1 MANDVTTRILQIQ
14 VDYGDAVKKIA
25 EYQALIDEVRKLQ
38 KGLKADLKE
47 GRISQEEYQ
56 RSVQAG
62 NLAMSQMKEAMN
74 TVSKA
79 VRNQLKSQAEQEG
92 SLVQLRAEISNLNA
106 EYDRLSRAERES
118 SKGDELKD
126 KINRLTTELK
136 SAEEGTQRFY
146 RNVGNYK
153 SALLGVGVSTSSL
166 CDALAKEA
174 KSAEEAEKANEIL
187 KKAIAAI
194 DPSSVGASES
204 IALLSKKIEENDKII
219 QEHADNLADAQK
231 KQQEQSEGLL
241 DTMSDLT
248 GVNLNFGNSLN
259 NLSKNSAGSVI
270 EGITIKAKALW
281 ATLTGLLSNPLVL
294 TFLGIA
300 GVGMAVKWW
309 YDYNKGLEEA
319 SRLTQQ
325 LTGLSGDEMK
335 AFRNE
340 VQGVADTFGADFQ
353 DVLESANT
361 LSRQFGISVQ
371 EALQYVKDGFVSGAN
386 ATGQFTDI
394 VKEYPAYFKEAGLS
408 ASQFISIT
416 AQSSKMGIV
425 SDKAVDT
432 IKEANIRL
440 REMSTAT
447 AEALDGIGISSAEMQ
462 KKLQDGSMTT
472 FEAMQ
477 QVSTKLNEMADNSP
491 ATAAAISDI
500 FGGPGEDAGLQYLRT
515 LKDIETNLDVTKEKA
530 GDMAKVQEEQ
540 MNSQI
545 ELDNTLAALFD
556 ATGGS
561 FEEMTATAK
570 TWVNNGI
577 VAMIKGCVELVNW
590 FIDLYNKSIV
600 VRAGVASIA
609 IQFKTAWS
617 IIKNV
622 CKLLVDEIMALGKI
636 IKGVLTLSWD
646 DVKAGWEQFRKASSK
661 AVQNIVNDTVDAYK
675 EAWSEVKDGE
685 LEHVKLDLATVT
697 DGDSSASGQSTGD
710 NTRRTGNTGSKKDK
724 NKKTGKD
731 PAAEAAKAEAQLLRK
746 AEDELMKITME
757 SIETRRKMVELS
769 YKRQIEDYQK
779 KLTEEKNLTE
789 NSRTAILSIIDSLQK
804 QQIVALEKF
813 DAEEIKK
820 EVEHKEKLNQLKLE
834 AVKKGTDQ
842 EFELRRQSLANQQ
855 TIAEQEALLAYD
867 NEIEKQEALKAI
879 REKYANE
886 NTALDEEQAQVKL
899 TRQKTVL
906 ENEIA
911 ELEYAQS
918 ERELRQME
926 GYQMDEQ
933 HYQEWRQK
941 GLEEMDSH
949 QSEILLKQEEAAAA
963 ELTALQERG
972 QLSTQTTEEYEAEVV
987 AAKQRSA
994 DAQKAT
1000 NDAIVKNEQTKA
1012 QALKTITGGLTQ
1024 LLDTLGE
1031 SNETFAKM
1039 SKVITL
1045 AQISIDTGKALSAGI
1060 ASASSMPFPANLAA
1074 IATTV
1079 ATILANIAT
1088 AISTVKSAKFATGGK
1103 VTGPGTGTSDSIPAM
1118 LSNGEYVMTAEAT
1131 RRFEPLLDYM
1141 NRSKGEYP
1149 VANTMNAVKL
1159 GASDIISLKSRSERE
1174 YFVQE
1179 VLKHI
1184 AIIEMHRTHSE
1195 TTRLDNIYE
1204 KANHLLDIYSARK
1217 ESLSLDLFS
1226 SIVESNVQKLTSSIS
1241 KVKETDEIKK
1251 ILLSEINDLKI
1262 EKSSEINSEKPN
1274 SIITALTKYVNTENN
1289 FKENFEEFVNLVST
1303 LKAFSITE
1311 RSLNT
1316 HHYDSLTPI
1325 ETIGMNND
1333 QASEGIGP
1341 KSEASTPVSP
1351 VFLSSGGLVIGKC
1364 SPTSDSIPAMLSN
1377 GEFVVNS
1384 RATRIFEPLL
1394 ITMNNI
1400 GRGVPMQV
1408 LNSSQSI
1415 TNAELL
1421 TDSFESAAK
1430 EIKPVVSVV
1439 EINEAQDRVEIIE
1452 NLDTY

>member
-1 MANDVTTRILQIQ
+1 MADDVTTKILQIQ

-25 EYQALIDEVRKLQ
+25 EYQAQIDQVRKQQ
-38 KGLKADLKE
+38 KGLKEDLKE

-56 RSVQAG
+56 RSIQAG
-62 NLAMSQMKEAMN
+62 NLAMSQMKDAMN

-79 VRNQLKSQAEQEG
+79 VKNQLKSQAEQEG

-118 SKGDELKD
+118 AKGDELKD

-153 SALLGVGVSTSSL
+153 SALLGAGVSTTSL
-166 CDALAKEA
+166 CDALSKEA
-174 KSAEEAEKANEIL
+174 KSAEEAEKANEVL
-187 KKAIAAI
+187 KKAVAAI

-204 IALLSKKIEENDKII
+204 IALLTKKIEENDKII
-219 QEHADNLADAQK
+219 QEHADNVAAAQK

-259 NLSKNSAGSVI
+259 NLSKNSAGSVM
-270 EGITIKAKALW
+270 EGLTVKAKALW
-281 ATLTGLLSNPLVL
+281 ATLTGLLANPVVL

-319 SRLTQQ
+319 SRLTSQ

-340 VQGVADTFGADFQ
+340 VQGVADTFGVDFQ
-353 DVLESANT
+353 EVLESANT
-361 LSRQFGISVQ
+361 LSQQFGISVQ
-371 EALQYVKDGFVSGAN
+371 EALGYVKDGFVSGAN

-447 AEALDGIGISSAEMQ
+447 SEALDGIGISSAEMQ
-462 KKLQDGSMTT
+462 KKLQDRSMTT

-477 QVSTKLNEMADNSP
+477 QVSAKLNEMADNSP

-515 LKDIETNLDVTKEKA
+515 LKDIETDLDVTKEKA
-530 GDMAKVQEEQ
+530 GDLARVQEEQ

-545 ELDNTLAALFD
+545 ELDNTLASLFD

-590 FIDLYNKSIV
+590 FIDLYNNSMV

-622 CKLLVDEIMALGKI
+622 CIMLVDEIMGLGKI

-646 DVKAGWEQFRKASSK
+646 DVKAGWNQFRQASVK
-661 AVQNIVNDTVDAYK
+661 AVKNVVNDTVDAYQ
-675 EAWSEVKDGE
+675 EAWSEIKDGQI
-685 LEHVKLDLATVT
+685 EHVKLDVN
-697 DGDSSASGQSTGD
+697 SVV
-710 NTRRTGNTGSKKDK
+710 NTGADGAGAGGSGGGRGKGK
-724 NKKTGKD
+724 NPGKTKTKGGKGGGKGKD
-731 PAAEAAKAEAQLLRK
+731 TAAEAAKEEAQLLRK
-746 AEDELMKITME
+746 AEDELLKITME
-757 SIETRRKMVELS
+757 SVETRRKKVELS

-779 KLTEEKNLTE
+779 MLVEKKNLTE
-789 NSRTAILSIIDSLQK
+789 ASRTAILSIIDSLQK
-804 QQIVALEKF
+804 QQVQALEKF

-820 EVEHKEKLNQLKLE
+820 EIEHKEKLNQLKLE
-834 AVKKGTDQ
+834 AVKEGTDQ

-855 TIAEQEALLAYD
+855 AIAEQEAILAYE
-867 NEIEKQEALKAI
+867 NETEKQEALKAI
-879 REKYANE
+879 RERYANE
-886 NTALDEEQAQVKL
+886 RTVLDEEQAQLKL
-899 TRQKTVL
+899 DRQKQEL

-933 HYQEWRQK
+933 HYQEWRQR
-941 GLEEMDSH
+941 GLEEMDEH
-949 QSEILLKQEEAAAA
+949 QAELLTKQEEAAAA
-963 ELTALQERG
+963 ELEALIARG
-972 QLSTQTTEEYEAEVV
+972 QLATQTTEEYEAEVI
-987 AAKQRSA
+987 AAKQKSA
-994 DAQKAT
+994 DAQKNT
-1000 NDAIVKNEQTKA
+1000 NDAIIKNEQAKA
-1012 QALKTITGGLTQ
+1012 QAMKAITGGLTQ

-1031 SNETFAKM
+1031 SNSAFAKM
-1039 SKVITL
+1039 SKIITL
-1045 AQISIDTGKALSAGI
+1045 AQIAIDTGKALSAGI

-1079 ATILANIAT
+1079 ATILANVAT
-1088 AISTVKSAKFATGGK
+1088 AISTVKSAKFAEGGK

-1118 LSNGEYVMTAEAT
+1118 LSNGEFVMTAAAT
-1131 RRFEPLLDYM
+1131 RMFEPLLM
-1141 NRSKGEYP
+1141 
-1149 VANTMNAVKL
+1149 
-1159 GASDIISLKSRSERE
+1159 
-1174 YFVQE
+1174 
-1179 VLKHI
+1179 
-1184 AIIEMHRTHSE
+1184 
-1195 TTRLDNIYE
+1195 
-1204 KANHLLDIYSARK
+1204 
-1217 ESLSLDLFS
+1217 
-1226 SIVESNVQKLTSSIS
+1226 
-1241 KVKETDEIKK
+1241 
-1251 ILLSEINDLKI
+1251 
-1262 EKSSEINSEKPN
+1262 
-1274 SIITALTKYVNTENN
+1274 
-1289 FKENFEEFVNLVST
+1289 
-1303 LKAFSITE
+1303 
-1311 RSLNT
+1311 
-1316 HHYDSLTPI
+1316 
-1325 ETIGMNND
+1325 
-1333 QASEGIGP
+1333 
-1341 KSEASTPVSP
+1341 
-1351 VFLSSGGLVIGKC
+1351 
-1364 SPTSDSIPAMLSN
+1364 
-1377 GEFVVNS
+1377 
-1384 RATRIFEPLL
+1384 
-1394 ITMNNI
+1394 TMNNI

-1408 LNSSQSI
+1408 LNSSQTI
-1415 TNAELL
+1415 NQAEML
-1421 TDSFESAAK
+1421 TDSFESAAR

-1439 EINEAQDRVEIIE
+1439 EITEAQDRVEMIE

>member
-1 MANDVTTRILQIQ
+1 MADDVTTKILQIQ
-14 VDYGDAVKKIA
+14 VDYGDAVKQIA
-25 EYQALIDEVRKLQ
+25 EWQAKIDAVRKQQ
-38 KGLKADLKE
+38 KSLKEDLKE

-56 RSVQAG
+56 RSIQAG
-62 NLAMSQMKEAMN
+62 NLAMSQMKDAMN

-79 VRNQLKSQAEQEG
+79 VKNQLKSQAEQEG

-118 SKGDELKD
+118 AKGDELKD

-153 SALLGVGVSTSSL
+153 SALLGAGVSTSSL
-166 CDALAKEA
+166 CDALAKEC
-174 KSAEEAEKANEIL
+174 KTAEEAEKANEVL
-187 KKAIAAI
+187 KKAVAAI

-204 IALLSKKIEENDKII
+204 IALLTKKIEENEKVIK
-219 QEHADNLADAQK
+219 EHADSVAESQSR
-231 KQQEQSEGLL
+231 SEGLV
-241 DTMSDLT
+241 DTLSDLT

-259 NLSKNSAGSVI
+259 SLSKNSAGSVM
-270 EGITIKAKALW
+270 EGLTVKAKALW
-281 ATLTGLLSNPLVL
+281 ATLTGLLANPVVL

-319 SRLTQQ
+319 SRLTSQ

-340 VQGVADTFGADFQ
+340 VQGVADTFGVDFQ
-353 DVLESANT
+353 EVLESANT
-361 LSRQFGISVQ
+361 LSQQFGISVQ
-371 EALQYVKDGFVSGAN
+371 EALGYVKDGFVSGAN

-447 AEALDGIGISSAEMQ
+447 SEALDGIGISSAEMQ

-477 QVSTKLNEMADNSP
+477 QVSAKLNEMADNSP

-515 LKDIETNLDVTKEKA
+515 LKDIETDLDVTKEKA
-530 GDMAKVQEEQ
+530 GDLARVQEEQ

-545 ELDNTLAALFD
+545 ELDNTLASLFD

-590 FIDLYNKSIV
+590 FIDLYNNSMV

-622 CKLLVDEIMALGKI
+622 CIMLVDEIMGLGKI

-646 DVKAGWEQFRKASSK
+646 DVKAGWNQFRQASVK
-661 AVQNIVNDTVDAYK
+661 AVKNVVNDTVDAYQ
-675 EAWSEVKDGE
+675 EAWSEIKDGQI
-685 LEHVKLDLATVT
+685 EHVKLNVN
-697 DGDSSASGQSTGD
+697 SVV
-710 NTRRTGNTGSKKDK
+710 NTGADGAGAGGSGGGGGKGK
-724 NKKTGKD
+724 NPGKTKTKGGKGGGKGKD
-731 PAAEAAKAEAQLLRK
+731 TAAEAAKEEAQLLRK
-746 AEDELMKITME
+746 AEDELLKITME
-757 SIETRRKMVELS
+757 SVETRRKKVELS

-779 KLTEEKNLTE
+779 MLVEKKNLTE
-789 NSRTAILSIIDSLQK
+789 ASRTAILSIIDSLQK
-804 QQIVALEKF
+804 QQTQALAKF

-820 EVEHKEKLNQLKLE
+820 EIEHKEKLNQLKLE
-834 AVKKGTDQ
+834 AIKEGTDQ

-855 TIAEQEALLAYD
+855 AIAEQEAILAYE
-867 NEIEKQEALKAI
+867 NETDKQEALKAI

-886 NTALDEEQAQVKL
+886 RTALDEEQAQLKL
-899 TRQKTVL
+899 DRQKQEL

-933 HYQEWRQK
+933 HYQEWRQR
-941 GLEEMDSH
+941 GLEEMDEH
-949 QSEILLKQEEAAAA
+949 QAELLTKQEEAAAA
-963 ELTALQERG
+963 ELEALIARG
-972 QLSTQTTEEYEAEVV
+972 QLATQTTEEYEAEVI
-987 AAKQRSA
+987 AAKQKSA
-994 DAQKAT
+994 EAQKKT
-1000 NDAIVKNEQTKA
+1000 NDVIIKNEQAKA
-1012 QALKTITGGLTQ
+1012 QAMKAVTSSLTG

-1031 SNETFAKM
+1031 SNSAFAKM
-1039 SKVITL
+1039 SKIITL
-1045 AQISIDTGKALSAGI
+1045 AQIAIDTGKALSAGI
-1060 ASASSMPFPANLAA
+1060 ASASSMPFPANIAA

-1079 ATILANIAT
+1079 ATVLANIAT

-1118 LSNGEYVMTAEAT
+1118 LSNGEFVMTAAAT
-1131 RRFEPLLDYM
+1131 KMFEPLLM
-1141 NRSKGEYP
+1141 
-1149 VANTMNAVKL
+1149 
-1159 GASDIISLKSRSERE
+1159 
-1174 YFVQE
+1174 
-1179 VLKHI
+1179 
-1184 AIIEMHRTHSE
+1184 
-1195 TTRLDNIYE
+1195 
-1204 KANHLLDIYSARK
+1204 
-1217 ESLSLDLFS
+1217 
-1226 SIVESNVQKLTSSIS
+1226 
-1241 KVKETDEIKK
+1241 
-1251 ILLSEINDLKI
+1251 
-1262 EKSSEINSEKPN
+1262 
-1274 SIITALTKYVNTENN
+1274 
-1289 FKENFEEFVNLVST
+1289 
-1303 LKAFSITE
+1303 
-1311 RSLNT
+1311 
-1316 HHYDSLTPI
+1316 
-1325 ETIGMNND
+1325 
-1333 QASEGIGP
+1333 
-1341 KSEASTPVSP
+1341 
-1351 VFLSSGGLVIGKC
+1351 
-1364 SPTSDSIPAMLSN
+1364 
-1377 GEFVVNS
+1377 
-1384 RATRIFEPLL
+1384 
-1394 ITMNNI
+1394 TMNNI

-1415 TNAELL
+1415 NQAEML
-1421 TDSFESAAK
+1421 TDSFESAAR

-1439 EINEAQDRVEIIE
+1439 EITEAQDRVEMIE

>member
-1 MANDVTTRILQIQ
+1 MADDVTTKILQIQ
-14 VDYGDAVKKIA
+14 VDYGDAVKQIA
-25 EYQALIDEVRKLQ
+25 EWQAKIDAVRKQQ
-38 KGLKADLKE
+38 KGLKEDLKE
-47 GRISQEEYQ
+47 GRISQEEY
-56 RSVQAG
+56 RLSIQAG
-62 NLAMSQMKEAMN
+62 NLAMSQMKDAMN

-79 VRNQLKSQAEQEG
+79 VKNQLKSQAEQEG

-118 SKGDELKD
+118 AKGDELKD

-136 SAEEGTQRFY
+136 GAEEGTQRFY

-153 SALLGVGVSTSSL
+153 SALLGAGVSTSSL
-166 CDALAKEA
+166 CDALAKEC
-174 KSAEEAEKANEIL
+174 KTAEEAEKANEVL
-187 KKAIAAI
+187 KKAVAAI

-204 IALLSKKIEENDKII
+204 IALLTKKIEENEKVIKD
-219 QEHADNLADAQK
+219 HADSVA
-231 KQQEQSEGLL
+231 ESHSRSEGLV
-241 DTMSDLT
+241 DTLSDLT
-248 GVNLNFGNSLN
+248 GVNLNLGNSLN
-259 NLSKNSAGSVI
+259 NLSKNSAGSVM
-270 EGITIKAKALW
+270 EGLTVKAKALW
-281 ATLTGLLSNPLVL
+281 STLTGLLANPMVL

-340 VQGVADTFGADFQ
+340 VQGVADSFGVDFQ
-353 DVLESANT
+353 EVLESANT
-361 LSRQFGISVQ
+361 LSQQFGISVQ
-371 EALQYVKDGFVSGAN
+371 EALGYVKDGFVSGAN

-416 AQSSKMGIV
+416 AQQSKMGIV

-477 QVSTKLNEMADNSP
+477 QVSAKLNEMADNSP

-515 LKDIETNLDVTKEKA
+515 LKDIETDLDVTKEKA
-530 GDMAKVQEEQ
+530 GDLARVQEEQ

-545 ELDNTLAALFD
+545 ELDNTLASLFD

-570 TWVNNGI
+570 TWINNGI

-590 FIDLYNKSIV
+590 FIDLYNNSMV

-622 CKLLVDEIMALGKI
+622 CIMLVDEIMGLGKI

-646 DVKAGWEQFRKASSK
+646 DVKAGWDQFRNASVK
-661 AVQNIVNDTVDAYK
+661 AVKNVVNDTVDAYQ
-675 EAWSEVKDGE
+675 EAWSEIKDGQIE
-685 LEHVKLDLATVT
+685 YVKLDVNSVA
-697 DGDSSASGQSTGD
+697 
-710 NTRRTGNTGSKKDK
+710 NTGADGAAAGGSGGGGGKGKNPGKTKTKGSKSGKS
-724 NKKTGKD
+724 GKD
-731 PAAEAAKAEAQLLRK
+731 SAAEAAKEEAQLLRK
-746 AEDELMKITME
+746 AEDELLKITME
-757 SIETRRKMVELS
+757 SVESRRKKVELS

-779 KLTEEKNLTE
+779 MLVEKKNLTE
-789 NSRTAILSIIDSLQK
+789 ASRTAILSIIDSLQK
-804 QQIVALEKF
+804 QQIEALAKF

-820 EVEHKEKLNQLKLE
+820 GIEHKEKLNQLKLE
-834 AVKKGTDQ
+834 AVKEGTDQ
-842 EFELRRQSLANQQ
+842 EFELRRQSLDNQQ
-855 TIAEQEALLAYD
+855 AIAEQEAILAYD
-867 NEIEKQEALKAI
+867 NEVEKQEALKAI
-879 REKYANE
+879 RERYDNE
-886 NTALDEEQAQVKL
+886 RTALDEEHAQAKID
-899 TRQKTVL
+899 RQKQEL

-933 HYQEWRQK
+933 HYQEWRQR
-941 GLEEMDSH
+941 GLEEMDAH
-949 QSEILLKQEEAAAA
+949 QAELLTKQEEAAAA
-963 ELTALQERG
+963 ELEALIARG
-972 QLSTQTTEEYEAEVV
+972 QLSTQTTEEYEAEVI
-987 AAKQRSA
+987 AAKQKSA
-994 DAQKAT
+994 EAQKKT
-1000 NDAIVKNEQTKA
+1000 NDVILKNEQAKA
-1012 QALKTITGGLTQ
+1012 QAMKAITGGLTQ

-1031 SNETFAKM
+1031 SNSAFAKM
-1039 SKVITL
+1039 SKIITL
-1045 AQISIDTGKALSAGI
+1045 AQIAIDTGKALSAGI

-1079 ATILANIAT
+1079 ATILANVAT

-1118 LSNGEYVMTAEAT
+1118 LSNGEFVMTAAAT
-1131 RRFEPLLDYM
+1131 RMFEPLLM
-1141 NRSKGEYP
+1141 
-1149 VANTMNAVKL
+1149 
-1159 GASDIISLKSRSERE
+1159 
-1174 YFVQE
+1174 
-1179 VLKHI
+1179 
-1184 AIIEMHRTHSE
+1184 
-1195 TTRLDNIYE
+1195 
-1204 KANHLLDIYSARK
+1204 
-1217 ESLSLDLFS
+1217 
-1226 SIVESNVQKLTSSIS
+1226 
-1241 KVKETDEIKK
+1241 
-1251 ILLSEINDLKI
+1251 
-1262 EKSSEINSEKPN
+1262 
-1274 SIITALTKYVNTENN
+1274 
-1289 FKENFEEFVNLVST
+1289 
-1303 LKAFSITE
+1303 
-1311 RSLNT
+1311 
-1316 HHYDSLTPI
+1316 
-1325 ETIGMNND
+1325 
-1333 QASEGIGP
+1333 
-1341 KSEASTPVSP
+1341 
-1351 VFLSSGGLVIGKC
+1351 
-1364 SPTSDSIPAMLSN
+1364 
-1377 GEFVVNS
+1377 
-1384 RATRIFEPLL
+1384 
-1394 ITMNNI
+1394 TMNNI

-1408 LNSSQSI
+1408 LNSSQTI
-1415 TNAELL
+1415 NQAEML
-1421 TDSFESAAK
+1421 TDSFESAAR

-1439 EINEAQDRVEIIE
+1439 EITEAQDRVEMIE

>member
-79 VRNQLKSQAEQEG
+79 VKNQLKSQAEQEG

-153 SALLGVGVSTSSL
+153 SALLGAGVSTSSL
-166 CDALAKEA
+166 CDALAKETD
-174 KSAEEAEKANEIL
+174 SAEEAEKANDIL
-187 KKAIAAI
+187 KRAIAAI

-219 QEHADNLADAQK
+219 QEHADNVAEAQK

-248 GVNLNFGNSLN
+248 GVNLSFGNSLN
-259 NLSKNSAGSVI
+259 NLSQNSAGSVM
-270 EGITIKAKALW
+270 EGLTIKAKALW
-281 ATLTGLLSNPLVL
+281 STLVGLLSNPMVL

-300 GVGMAVKWW
+300 GVGMTVKWW
-309 YDYNKGLEEA
+309 YDYNKGLVEA
-319 SRLTQQ
+319 SRLTQE
-325 LTGLSGDEMK
+325 LTGLTGDSMK
-335 AFRNE
+335 VFRNE

-353 DVLESANT
+353 EVLEAANAM
-361 LSRQFGISVQ
+361 SKQFGISVQ
-371 EALQYVKDGFVSGAN
+371 EALDLVKDGFVSGAN

-416 AQSSKMGIV
+416 AQSSKMGII

-447 AEALDGIGISSAEMQ
+447 TEALDGIGISSAEMQ

-477 QVSTKLNEMADNSP
+477 QVSAKLNEMADNSP

-530 GDMAKVQEEQ
+530 GELARVREEQ

-577 VAMIKGCVELVNW
+577 ATMIKGCVELVNW
-590 FIDLYNKSIV
+590 FIDLYNNSMA

-622 CKLLVDEIMALGKI
+622 CILLVDEIMSLGKI

-646 DVKAGWEQFRKASSK
+646 DVKAGWDQFRKASSN
-661 AVQNIVNDTVDAYK
+661 AVKNIVNDTVDAYK
-675 EAWSEVKDGE
+675 EAWSEIKDGKI
-685 LEHVKLDLATVT
+685 EHVKLDI
-697 DGDSSASGQSTGD
+697 SSEA
-710 NTRRTGNTGSKKDK
+710 NTGVEGAAQSGVGKGKGKNPGKTKTNDKKS
-724 NKKTGKD
+724 GKD
-731 PAAEAAKAEAQLLRK
+731 PATEAAKEEAQLLRK
-746 AEDELMKITME
+746 AEDELLKITME
-757 SIETRRKMVELS
+757 SIETRRKKVELS

-779 KLTEEKNLTE
+779 KLAQDKNLTE
-789 NSRTAILSIIDSLQK
+789 KSREAILSIIDSLQK
-804 QQIVALEKF
+804 QQAQELAKF
-813 DAEEIKK
+813 DSEEIKK
-820 EVEHKEKLNQLKLE
+820 EIEHKEKLNQLKLE
-834 AVKKGTDQ
+834 AIKEGSDQ

-855 TIAEQEALLAYD
+855 AIAEQEAILAYE
-867 NEIEKQEALKAI
+867 NETEKQEALKAI

-886 NTALDEEQAQVKL
+886 RTALDEEQTQLKL
-899 TRQKTVL
+899 DRQRQEL

-933 HYQEWRQK
+933 HYQEWRQR
-941 GLEEMDSH
+941 GLEEMDEH
-949 QSEILLKQEEAAAA
+949 QAEILTKQEEAASA
-963 ELTALQERG
+963 ELEALIQRG
-972 QLSTQTTEEYEAEVV
+972 QLATQTTEEYEAEVL
-987 AAKQRSA
+987 AAKQKSA
-994 DAQKAT
+994 EAQKKT
-1000 NDAIVKNEQTKA
+1000 NDTIIKNEQAKA
-1012 QALKTITGGLTQ
+1012 QAMKAVTASLTQ
-1024 LLDTLGE
+1024 LLDQLGE
-1031 SNETFAKM
+1031 SNSSFAKM
-1039 SKVITL
+1039 SKIITL
-1045 AQISIDTGKALSAGI
+1045 AQIAIDTGKALSAGI
-1060 ASASSMPFPANLAA
+1060 ASASSMPFPSNIAA

-1079 ATILANIAT
+1079 ATILGNVAT
-1088 AISTVKSAKFATGGK
+1088 AISTVKSAKFAKGGK
-1103 VTGPGTGTSDSIPAM
+1103 VNGPGTGTSDSIPAM

-1131 RRFEPLLDYM
+1131 RKFEPLLEVM
-1141 NRSKGEYP
+1141 NSESHNISNLNDRFKEKVPEITNKNVSNESEIFLHVLNRYLMEIENHKNETYFSESLYSQLSRQIETFNNRKETIKDERFKEEVMLNIQRIESIIEESSRQDITKEVLLAEIQRIKFASYLDNQVNETSVIKQHLTEYVISNNEIEKHLREFVEILSVFETFNTLDSTLLGMNYELPVVQDVIYSPAKPSNDDDRPDDIFAQQP
-1149 VANTMNAVKL
+1149 VA
-1159 GASDIISLKSRSERE
+1159 R
-1174 YFVQE
+1174 F
-1179 VLKHI
+1179 
-1184 AIIEMHRTHSE
+1184 
-1195 TTRLDNIYE
+1195 
-1204 KANHLLDIYSARK
+1204 SAGGK
-1217 ESLSLDLFS
+1217 
-1226 SIVESNVQKLTSSIS
+1226 
-1241 KVKETDEIKK
+1241 IKG
-1251 ILLSEINDLKI
+1251 
-1262 EKSSEINSEKPN
+1262 
-1274 SIITALTKYVNTENN
+1274 T
-1289 FKENFEEFVNLVST
+1289 
-1303 LKAFSITE
+1303 
-1311 RSLNT
+1311 
-1316 HHYDSLTPI
+1316 
-1325 ETIGMNND
+1325 G
-1333 QASEGIGP
+1333 
-1341 KSEASTPVSP
+1341 
-1351 VFLSSGGLVIGKC
+1351 SG
-1364 SPTSDSIPAMLSN
+1364 TSDSIPAMLSN
-1377 GEFVVNS
+1377 GEFVVTAA
-1384 RATRIFEPLL
+1384 ATKMFEPLL
-1394 ITMNNI
+1394 MTMNNI

-1415 TNAELL
+1415 SQAEML
-1421 TDSFESAAK
+1421 TDSFESAAR

-1439 EINEAQDRVEIIE
+1439 EITEAQDRVELIE

>member
-1 MANDVTTRILQIQ
+1 MADDVTTKILQIQ
-14 VDYGDAVKKIA
+14 VDYGDAVKQIA
-25 EYQALIDEVRKLQ
+25 EWQAKIDAVRKQQ
-38 KGLKADLKE
+38 KGLKEDLKE

-56 RSVQAG
+56 RSIQAG
-62 NLAMSQMKEAMN
+62 NLAMSQMKDAMN

-79 VRNQLKSQAEQEG
+79 VKNQLKSQAEQEG

-118 SKGDELKD
+118 AKGDELKD

-136 SAEEGTQRFY
+136 GAEEGTQRFY

-153 SALLGVGVSTSSL
+153 SALLGAGVSTSSL
-166 CDALAKEA
+166 CDALAKEC
-174 KSAEEAEKANEIL
+174 KTAEEAEKANEVL
-187 KKAIAAI
+187 KKAVAAI

-204 IALLSKKIEENDKII
+204 IALLTKKIEENEKVIKD
-219 QEHADNLADAQK
+219 HADSVAESQSR
-231 KQQEQSEGLL
+231 SEGLV
-241 DTMSDLT
+241 DTLSDLT
-248 GVNLNFGNSLN
+248 GVNLNLGNSLN
-259 NLSKNSAGSVI
+259 NLSKNSAGSVM
-270 EGITIKAKALW
+270 EGLTVKAKALW
-281 ATLTGLLSNPLVL
+281 STLTGLLANPMVL

-340 VQGVADTFGADFQ
+340 VQGVADTFGVDFQ
-353 DVLESANT
+353 EVLESANT
-361 LSRQFGISVQ
+361 LSQQFGISVQ
-371 EALQYVKDGFVSGAN
+371 EALGYVKDGFVSGAN

-447 AEALDGIGISSAEMQ
+447 SEALDGIGISSAEMQ

-477 QVSTKLNEMADNSP
+477 QVSAKLNEMADNSP

-515 LKDIETNLDVTKEKA
+515 LKDIETDLDVTKEKA
-530 GDMAKVQEEQ
+530 GDLARVQEEQ

-545 ELDNTLAALFD
+545 ELDNTLASLFD

-590 FIDLYNKSIV
+590 FIDLYNNSMV
-600 VRAGVASIA
+600 VRAGVAYIA

-622 CKLLVDEIMALGKI
+622 CIMLVDEIMGLGKI

-646 DVKAGWEQFRKASSK
+646 DVKAGWDQFRKASVK
-661 AVQNIVNDTVDAYK
+661 AVKNVVNDTVDAYQ
-675 EAWSEVKDGE
+675 EAWSEIKDGQI
-685 LEHVKLDLATVT
+685 EHVKLDVNSVANTGA
-697 DGDSSASGQSTGD
+697 DGDAAGGSGGGGGKGKNPGKTK
-710 NTRRTGNTGSKKDK
+710 TKGSKSGKS
-724 NKKTGKD
+724 GKD
-731 PAAEAAKAEAQLLRK
+731 SAAEAAKEEAQLLRK
-746 AEDELMKITME
+746 AEDELLKITME
-757 SIETRRKMVELS
+757 SVESRRKKVELS

-779 KLTEEKNLTE
+779 MLVEKKNLTE
-789 NSRTAILSIIDSLQK
+789 ASRTAILSIIDSLQK
-804 QQIVALEKF
+804 QQIEALAKF

-820 EVEHKEKLNQLKLE
+820 EIEHKEKLNQLKLE
-834 AVKKGTDQ
+834 AVKEGTDQ

-855 TIAEQEALLAYD
+855 AIAEQEAILAYE
-867 NEIEKQEALKAI
+867 NETEKQEALKAI
-879 REKYANE
+879 RERYANE
-886 NTALDEEQAQVKL
+886 RTVLDEEQAQLKL
-899 TRQKTVL
+899 DRQKQEL

-926 GYQMDEQ
+926 GYQMDEE
-933 HYQEWRQK
+933 HYQEWRQR
-941 GLEEMDSH
+941 GLEEMDEH
-949 QSEILLKQEEAAAA
+949 QAELLTKQEEAAAA
-963 ELTALQERG
+963 ELEALIARG
-972 QLSTQTTEEYEAEVV
+972 QLSTQTTEEFEAEVI
-987 AAKQRSA
+987 AAKQKSA
-994 DAQKAT
+994 EAQKKT
-1000 NDAIVKNEQTKA
+1000 NDVIIKNEQAKA
-1012 QALKTITGGLTQ
+1012 QAMKAITGGLTQ

-1031 SNETFAKM
+1031 SNSAFAKM
-1039 SKVITL
+1039 SKIITL
-1045 AQISIDTGKALSAGI
+1045 AQIAIDTGKALSAGI

-1079 ATILANIAT
+1079 ATILANVAT

-1118 LSNGEYVMTAEAT
+1118 LSNGEFVMTAAAT
-1131 RRFEPLLDYM
+1131 RMFEPLLM
-1141 NRSKGEYP
+1141 
-1149 VANTMNAVKL
+1149 
-1159 GASDIISLKSRSERE
+1159 
-1174 YFVQE
+1174 
-1179 VLKHI
+1179 
-1184 AIIEMHRTHSE
+1184 
-1195 TTRLDNIYE
+1195 
-1204 KANHLLDIYSARK
+1204 
-1217 ESLSLDLFS
+1217 
-1226 SIVESNVQKLTSSIS
+1226 
-1241 KVKETDEIKK
+1241 
-1251 ILLSEINDLKI
+1251 
-1262 EKSSEINSEKPN
+1262 
-1274 SIITALTKYVNTENN
+1274 
-1289 FKENFEEFVNLVST
+1289 
-1303 LKAFSITE
+1303 
-1311 RSLNT
+1311 
-1316 HHYDSLTPI
+1316 
-1325 ETIGMNND
+1325 
-1333 QASEGIGP
+1333 
-1341 KSEASTPVSP
+1341 
-1351 VFLSSGGLVIGKC
+1351 
-1364 SPTSDSIPAMLSN
+1364 
-1377 GEFVVNS
+1377 
-1384 RATRIFEPLL
+1384 
-1394 ITMNNI
+1394 TMNNI

-1408 LNSSQSI
+1408 LNSSQTI
-1415 TNAELL
+1415 NQAEML
-1421 TDSFESAAK
+1421 TDSFESAAR

-1439 EINEAQDRVEIIE
+1439 EITEAQDRVEMIE

>member
-1 MANDVTTRILQIQ
+1 MADDVTTKILQIQ
-14 VDYGDAVKKIA
+14 VDYGDAVKQIA
-25 EYQALIDEVRKLQ
+25 EWQAKIDAVRKQQ
-38 KGLKADLKE
+38 KGLKEDLKE

-56 RSVQAG
+56 RSIQAG
-62 NLAMSQMKEAMN
+62 NLAMSQMKDAMN

-79 VRNQLKSQAEQEG
+79 VKNQLKSQAEQEG

-118 SKGDELKD
+118 AKGDELKD

-153 SALLGVGVSTSSL
+153 SALLGAGVSTTSL
-166 CDALAKEA
+166 CDALSKEA
-174 KSAEEAEKANEIL
+174 KSAEEAEKANEVL
-187 KKAIAAI
+187 KKAVAAI

-204 IALLSKKIEENDKII
+204 IALLTKKIEENDKII
-219 QEHADNLADAQK
+219 QEHADNVAAAQK

-259 NLSKNSAGSVI
+259 NLSKNSAGSVM
-270 EGITIKAKALW
+270 EGLNVKAKALW
-281 ATLTGLLSNPLVL
+281 STLTGLLANPMVL

-319 SRLTQQ
+319 SRLTSQ

-340 VQGVADTFGADFQ
+340 VQGVADTFGVDFQ
-353 DVLESANT
+353 EVLESANT
-361 LSRQFGISVQ
+361 LSQQFGISVQ
-371 EALQYVKDGFVSGAN
+371 EALGYVKDGFVSGAN

-477 QVSTKLNEMADNSP
+477 QVSAKLNEMADNSP

-515 LKDIETNLDVTKEKA
+515 LKDIETDLDVTKEKA
-530 GDMAKVQEEQ
+530 GDLARVQEEQ

-545 ELDNTLAALFD
+545 ELDNTLASLFD

-590 FIDLYNKSIV
+590 FIDLYNNSMV

-622 CKLLVDEIMALGKI
+622 CIMLVDEIMGLGKI

-646 DVKAGWEQFRKASSK
+646 DVKAGWDQFRQASVK
-661 AVQNIVNDTVDAYK
+661 AVKNVVNDTVDAYQ
-675 EAWSEVKDGE
+675 EAWSEIKDGQI
-685 LEHVKLDLATVT
+685 EHVKLDVN
-697 DGDSSASGQSTGD
+697 SVV
-710 NTRRTGNTGSKKDK
+710 NTGADGAGAGGSGGGGGKGK
-724 NKKTGKD
+724 NPGKTKTKGGKGGGKGKD
-731 PAAEAAKAEAQLLRK
+731 TAAEAAKEEAQLLRK
-746 AEDELMKITME
+746 AEDELLKITME
-757 SIETRRKMVELS
+757 SVETRRKKVELS

-779 KLTEEKNLTE
+779 MLVEKKNLTE
-789 NSRTAILSIIDSLQK
+789 ASRTAILSIIDSLQK
-804 QQIVALEKF
+804 QQTQALAKF

-820 EVEHKEKLNQLKLE
+820 EIEHKEKLNQLKLE
-834 AVKKGTDQ
+834 AIKEGTDQ

-855 TIAEQEALLAYD
+855 AIAEQEAILAYE
-867 NEIEKQEALKAI
+867 NETDKQEALKAI

-886 NTALDEEQAQVKL
+886 RTALDEEQAQLKL
-899 TRQKTVL
+899 DRQKQEL

-933 HYQEWRQK
+933 HYQEWRQR
-941 GLEEMDSH
+941 GLEEMDEH
-949 QSEILLKQEEAAAA
+949 QAELLTKQEEAAAA
-963 ELTALQERG
+963 ELEALIARG
-972 QLSTQTTEEYEAEVV
+972 QLATQTTEEYEAEVI
-987 AAKQRSA
+987 AAKQKSA
-994 DAQKAT
+994 EAQKKT
-1000 NDAIVKNEQTKA
+1000 NDVIIKNEQAKA
-1012 QALKTITGGLTQ
+1012 QAMKAVTSSLTG

-1031 SNETFAKM
+1031 SNSAFAKM
-1039 SKVITL
+1039 SKIITL
-1045 AQISIDTGKALSAGI
+1045 AQIAIDTGKALSAGI
-1060 ASASSMPFPANLAA
+1060 ASASSMPFPANIAA

-1079 ATILANIAT
+1079 ATVLANIAT

-1118 LSNGEYVMTAEAT
+1118 LSNGEFVMTAAAT
-1131 RRFEPLLDYM
+1131 KMFEPLLM
-1141 NRSKGEYP
+1141 
-1149 VANTMNAVKL
+1149 
-1159 GASDIISLKSRSERE
+1159 
-1174 YFVQE
+1174 
-1179 VLKHI
+1179 
-1184 AIIEMHRTHSE
+1184 
-1195 TTRLDNIYE
+1195 
-1204 KANHLLDIYSARK
+1204 
-1217 ESLSLDLFS
+1217 
-1226 SIVESNVQKLTSSIS
+1226 
-1241 KVKETDEIKK
+1241 
-1251 ILLSEINDLKI
+1251 
-1262 EKSSEINSEKPN
+1262 
-1274 SIITALTKYVNTENN
+1274 
-1289 FKENFEEFVNLVST
+1289 
-1303 LKAFSITE
+1303 
-1311 RSLNT
+1311 
-1316 HHYDSLTPI
+1316 
-1325 ETIGMNND
+1325 
-1333 QASEGIGP
+1333 
-1341 KSEASTPVSP
+1341 
-1351 VFLSSGGLVIGKC
+1351 
-1364 SPTSDSIPAMLSN
+1364 
-1377 GEFVVNS
+1377 
-1384 RATRIFEPLL
+1384 
-1394 ITMNNI
+1394 TMNNI

-1415 TNAELL
+1415 NQAEML
-1421 TDSFESAAK
+1421 TDSFESAAR

-1439 EINEAQDRVEIIE
+1439 EITEAQDRVEMIE

>member
-1 MANDVTTRILQIQ
+1 MATNDVTTKILQIQ
-14 VDYGDAVKKIA
+14 VDYGNSIKQIAEWQAKIDAV
-25 EYQALIDEVRKLQ
+25 RKQQ
-38 KGLKADLKE
+38 KGLKEDLKE

-56 RSVQAG
+56 RSIQAG
-62 NLAMSQMKEAMN
+62 NLAMSQMKDAMN
-74 TVSKA
+74 TVSKT
-79 VRNQLKSQAEQEG
+79 VKNQLKSQAEQEG
-92 SLVQLRAEISNLNA
+92 SLVQLRAQISNLNA
-106 EYDRLSRAERES
+106 DYDRLSRAERES
-118 SKGDELKD
+118 AKGDELKD

-136 SAEEGTQRFY
+136 NAEEGTQRFY

-153 SALLGVGVSTSSL
+153 SALLGAGVSTSSL
-166 CDALAKEA
+166 CDALAKEC
-174 KSAEEAEKANEIL
+174 KTAEEAEKANEVL
-187 KKAIAAI
+187 KKAVAAI

-204 IALLSKKIEENDKII
+204 IALLTKKIEENDKII
-219 QEHADNLADAQK
+219 QEHADNVAAAQK

-259 NLSKNSAGSVI
+259 NLSKNSAGSVLD
-270 EGITIKAKALW
+270 GLTIKAKALW
-281 ATLTGLLSNPLVL
+281 STLTGLLANPMVL

-319 SRLTQQ
+319 SRLTSQ

-340 VQGVADTFGADFQ
+340 VQGVADTFGVDFQ
-353 DVLESANT
+353 EVLESANT
-361 LSRQFGISVQ
+361 LSQQFGISVQ
-371 EALQYVKDGFVSGAN
+371 EALGYVKDGFVSGAN

-477 QVSTKLNEMADNSP
+477 QVSAKLNEMADNSP

-515 LKDIETNLDVTKEKA
+515 LKDIETDLDVTKEKA
-530 GDMAKVQEEQ
+530 GDLARVQEEQ

-545 ELDNTLAALFD
+545 ELDNTLASLFD

-590 FIDLYNKSIV
+590 FIDLYNNSMV

-622 CKLLVDEIMALGKI
+622 CIMLVDEIMGLGKI

-646 DVKAGWEQFRKASSK
+646 DVKAGWNQFRQASVK
-661 AVQNIVNDTVDAYK
+661 AVKNVVNDTVDAYQ
-675 EAWSEVKDGE
+675 EAWSEIKDGQI
-685 LEHVKLDLATVT
+685 EHVKLDVN
-697 DGDSSASGQSTGD
+697 SVV
-710 NTRRTGNTGSKKDK
+710 NTGADGAGAGGSGGGGGKGK
-724 NKKTGKD
+724 NPGKTKTKGGKGGGKGKD
-731 PAAEAAKAEAQLLRK
+731 TAAEAAKEEAQLLRK
-746 AEDELMKITME
+746 AEDELLKITME
-757 SIETRRKMVELS
+757 SVETRRKKVELS

-779 KLTEEKNLTE
+779 MLVEKKNLTE
-789 NSRTAILSIIDSLQK
+789 ASRTAILSIIDSLQK
-804 QQIVALEKF
+804 QQTQALAKF

-820 EVEHKEKLNQLKLE
+820 EIEHKEKLNQLKLE
-834 AVKKGTDQ
+834 AIKEGTDQ

-855 TIAEQEALLAYD
+855 AIAEQEAILAYE
-867 NEIEKQEALKAI
+867 NETDKQEALKAI

-886 NTALDEEQAQVKL
+886 RTALDEEQAQLKL
-899 TRQKTVL
+899 DRQKQEL

-933 HYQEWRQK
+933 HYQEWRQR
-941 GLEEMDSH
+941 GLEEMDEH
-949 QSEILLKQEEAAAA
+949 QAELLTKQEEAAAA
-963 ELTALQERG
+963 ELEALIARG
-972 QLSTQTTEEYEAEVV
+972 QLATQTTEEYEAEVI
-987 AAKQRSA
+987 AAKQKSA
-994 DAQKAT
+994 EAQKKT
-1000 NDAIVKNEQTKA
+1000 NDVIIKNEQAKA
-1012 QALKTITGGLTQ
+1012 QAMKAVTSSLTG

-1031 SNETFAKM
+1031 SNSAFAKM
-1039 SKVITL
+1039 SKIITL
-1045 AQISIDTGKALSAGI
+1045 AQIAIDTGKALSAGI
-1060 ASASSMPFPANLAA
+1060 ASASSMPFPANIAA

-1079 ATILANIAT
+1079 ATVLANIAT

-1118 LSNGEYVMTAEAT
+1118 LSNGEFVMTAAAT
-1131 RRFEPLLDYM
+1131 KMFEPLLM
-1141 NRSKGEYP
+1141 
-1149 VANTMNAVKL
+1149 
-1159 GASDIISLKSRSERE
+1159 
-1174 YFVQE
+1174 
-1179 VLKHI
+1179 
-1184 AIIEMHRTHSE
+1184 
-1195 TTRLDNIYE
+1195 
-1204 KANHLLDIYSARK
+1204 
-1217 ESLSLDLFS
+1217 
-1226 SIVESNVQKLTSSIS
+1226 
-1241 KVKETDEIKK
+1241 
-1251 ILLSEINDLKI
+1251 
-1262 EKSSEINSEKPN
+1262 
-1274 SIITALTKYVNTENN
+1274 
-1289 FKENFEEFVNLVST
+1289 
-1303 LKAFSITE
+1303 
-1311 RSLNT
+1311 
-1316 HHYDSLTPI
+1316 
-1325 ETIGMNND
+1325 
-1333 QASEGIGP
+1333 
-1341 KSEASTPVSP
+1341 
-1351 VFLSSGGLVIGKC
+1351 
-1364 SPTSDSIPAMLSN
+1364 
-1377 GEFVVNS
+1377 
-1384 RATRIFEPLL
+1384 
-1394 ITMNNI
+1394 TMNNI

-1415 TNAELL
+1415 NQAEML
-1421 TDSFESAAK
+1421 TDSFESAAR

-1439 EINEAQDRVEIIE
+1439 EITEAQDRVEMIE

>member
-1 MANDVTTRILQIQ
+1 MADDVTTKILQIQ

-25 EYQALIDEVRKLQ
+25 EYQAQIDQVRKQQ
-38 KGLKADLKE
+38 KGLKEDLKD

-56 RSVQAG
+56 RSIQAG
-62 NLAMSQMKEAMN
+62 NLAMSQMKDAMN

-79 VRNQLKSQAEQEG
+79 VKNQLKSQAEQEG

-118 SKGDELKD
+118 AKGDELKD

-153 SALLGVGVSTSSL
+153 SALLGAGVSTTSL
-166 CDALAKEA
+166 CDALSKEA
-174 KSAEEAEKANEIL
+174 KSAEEAEKANEVL
-187 KKAIAAI
+187 KKAVAAI

-204 IALLSKKIEENDKII
+204 IALLTKKIEENDKII
-219 QEHADNLADAQK
+219 QEHADNVAAAQK

-259 NLSKNSAGSVI
+259 NLSKNSAGSVM
-270 EGITIKAKALW
+270 EGLNVKAKALW
-281 ATLTGLLSNPLVL
+281 STLTGLLANPVVL

-319 SRLTQQ
+319 SRLTSQ

-340 VQGVADTFGADFQ
+340 VQGVADTFGVDFQ
-353 DVLESANT
+353 EVLESANT
-361 LSRQFGISVQ
+361 LSQQFGISVQ
-371 EALQYVKDGFVSGAN
+371 EALGYVKDGFVSGAN

-447 AEALDGIGISSAEMQ
+447 SEALDGIGISSAEMQ

-477 QVSTKLNEMADNSP
+477 QVSAKLNEMADNSP

-515 LKDIETNLDVTKEKA
+515 LKDIETDLDVTKEKA
-530 GDMAKVQEEQ
+530 GDLARVQEEQ

-545 ELDNTLAALFD
+545 ELDNTLASLFD

-590 FIDLYNKSIV
+590 FIDLYNNSMV

-622 CKLLVDEIMALGKI
+622 CIMLVDEIMGLGKI

-646 DVKAGWEQFRKASSK
+646 DVKAGWDQFRKASVK
-661 AVQNIVNDTVDAYK
+661 AVKNVVNDTVDAYQ
-675 EAWSEVKDGE
+675 EAWSEIKDGQI
-685 LEHVKLDLATVT
+685 EHVKLDVNSVA
-697 DGDSSASGQSTGD
+697 
-710 NTRRTGNTGSKKDK
+710 NTGADGAAAGGSGGGGGKGKNPGKTKTKGSKSGKS
-724 NKKTGKD
+724 GKD
-731 PAAEAAKAEAQLLRK
+731 SAAEAAKEEAQLLRK
-746 AEDELMKITME
+746 AEDELLKITME
-757 SIETRRKMVELS
+757 SVESRRKKVELS

-779 KLTEEKNLTE
+779 MLVEKKNLTE
-789 NSRTAILSIIDSLQK
+789 ASRTAILSIIDSLQK
-804 QQIVALEKF
+804 QQIEALAKF

-820 EVEHKEKLNQLKLE
+820 EIEHKEKLNQLKLE
-834 AVKKGTDQ
+834 AVKEGTDQ

-855 TIAEQEALLAYD
+855 AIAEQEAILAYE
-867 NEIEKQEALKAI
+867 NETEKQEALKAI
-879 REKYANE
+879 RERYANE
-886 NTALDEEQAQVKL
+886 RTALDEEQAQLKL
-899 TRQKTVL
+899 DRQKQEL

-926 GYQMDEQ
+926 GYQMDEE
-933 HYQEWRQK
+933 HYQEWRQR
-941 GLEEMDSH
+941 GLEEMDEH
-949 QSEILLKQEEAAAA
+949 QAELLTKQEEAAAA
-963 ELTALQERG
+963 ELEALIARG
-972 QLSTQTTEEYEAEVV
+972 QLSTQTTEEFEAEVI
-987 AAKQRSA
+987 AAKQKSA
-994 DAQKAT
+994 EAQKKT
-1000 NDAIVKNEQTKA
+1000 NDVIIKNEQAKA
-1012 QALKTITGGLTQ
+1012 QAMKAITGGLTQ
-1024 LLDTLGE
+1024 LLDALGE
-1031 SNETFAKM
+1031 SNSAFAKM
-1039 SKVITL
+1039 SKIITL
-1045 AQISIDTGKALSAGI
+1045 AQIAIDTGKALSAGI

-1079 ATILANIAT
+1079 ATILANVAT

-1118 LSNGEYVMTAEAT
+1118 LSNGEFVMTAAAT
-1131 RRFEPLLDYM
+1131 RMFEPLLM
-1141 NRSKGEYP
+1141 
-1149 VANTMNAVKL
+1149 
-1159 GASDIISLKSRSERE
+1159 
-1174 YFVQE
+1174 
-1179 VLKHI
+1179 
-1184 AIIEMHRTHSE
+1184 
-1195 TTRLDNIYE
+1195 
-1204 KANHLLDIYSARK
+1204 
-1217 ESLSLDLFS
+1217 
-1226 SIVESNVQKLTSSIS
+1226 
-1241 KVKETDEIKK
+1241 
-1251 ILLSEINDLKI
+1251 
-1262 EKSSEINSEKPN
+1262 
-1274 SIITALTKYVNTENN
+1274 
-1289 FKENFEEFVNLVST
+1289 
-1303 LKAFSITE
+1303 
-1311 RSLNT
+1311 
-1316 HHYDSLTPI
+1316 
-1325 ETIGMNND
+1325 
-1333 QASEGIGP
+1333 
-1341 KSEASTPVSP
+1341 
-1351 VFLSSGGLVIGKC
+1351 
-1364 SPTSDSIPAMLSN
+1364 
-1377 GEFVVNS
+1377 
-1384 RATRIFEPLL
+1384 
-1394 ITMNNI
+1394 TMNNI

-1408 LNSSQSI
+1408 LNSSQTI
-1415 TNAELL
+1415 NQAEML
-1421 TDSFESAAK
+1421 TDSFESAAR

-1439 EINEAQDRVEIIE
+1439 EITEAQDRVEMIE

>member
-1 MANDVTTRILQIQ
+1 MADDVTTKILQIQ

-25 EYQALIDEVRKLQ
+25 EYQAQIDQVRKQQ
-38 KGLKADLKE
+38 KGLKEDLKD

-56 RSVQAG
+56 RSIQAG
-62 NLAMSQMKEAMN
+62 NLAMSQMKDAMN

-79 VRNQLKSQAEQEG
+79 VKNQLKSQAEQEG

-118 SKGDELKD
+118 AKGDELKD

-153 SALLGVGVSTSSL
+153 SALLGAGVSTTSL
-166 CDALAKEA
+166 CDALSKEA
-174 KSAEEAEKANEIL
+174 KSAEEAEKANEVL
-187 KKAIAAI
+187 KKAVAAI

-204 IALLSKKIEENDKII
+204 IALLTKKIEENDKII
-219 QEHADNLADAQK
+219 QEHADNVAAAQK

-259 NLSKNSAGSVI
+259 NLSKNSAGSVM
-270 EGITIKAKALW
+270 EGLNVKAKALW
-281 ATLTGLLSNPLVL
+281 STLTGLLANPVVL

-319 SRLTQQ
+319 SRLTSQ

-340 VQGVADTFGADFQ
+340 VQGVADTFGVDFQ
-353 DVLESANT
+353 EVLESANT
-361 LSRQFGISVQ
+361 LSQQFGISVQ
-371 EALQYVKDGFVSGAN
+371 EALGYVKDGFVSGAN

-447 AEALDGIGISSAEMQ
+447 SEALDGIGISSAEMQ

-477 QVSTKLNEMADNSP
+477 QVSAKLNEMADNSP

-515 LKDIETNLDVTKEKA
+515 LKDIETDLDVTKEKA
-530 GDMAKVQEEQ
+530 GDLARVQEEQ

-545 ELDNTLAALFD
+545 ELDNTLASLFD

-590 FIDLYNKSIV
+590 FIDLYNNSMV

-622 CKLLVDEIMALGKI
+622 CIMLVDEIMGLGKI

-646 DVKAGWEQFRKASSK
+646 DVKAGWDQFRKASVK
-661 AVQNIVNDTVDAYK
+661 AVKNVVNDTVDAYQ
-675 EAWSEVKDGE
+675 EAWSEIKDGQI
-685 LEHVKLDLATVT
+685 EHVKLDVNSVA
-697 DGDSSASGQSTGD
+697 
-710 NTRRTGNTGSKKDK
+710 NTGADGAAAGGSGGGGGKGKNPGKTKTKGSKSGKS
-724 NKKTGKD
+724 GKD
-731 PAAEAAKAEAQLLRK
+731 SAAEAAKEEAQLLRK
-746 AEDELMKITME
+746 AEDELLKITME
-757 SIETRRKMVELS
+757 SVESRRKKVELS

-779 KLTEEKNLTE
+779 MLVEKKNLTE
-789 NSRTAILSIIDSLQK
+789 ASRTVILSIIDSLQK
-804 QQIVALEKF
+804 QQIEALAKF

-820 EVEHKEKLNQLKLE
+820 EIEHKEKLNQLKLE
-834 AVKKGTDQ
+834 AVKEGTDQ

-855 TIAEQEALLAYD
+855 AIAEQEAILAYE
-867 NEIEKQEALKAI
+867 NETEKQEALKAI
-879 REKYANE
+879 RERYANE
-886 NTALDEEQAQVKL
+886 RTALDEEQAQLKL
-899 TRQKTVL
+899 DRQKQEL

-926 GYQMDEQ
+926 GYQMDEE
-933 HYQEWRQK
+933 HYQEWRQR
-941 GLEEMDSH
+941 GLEEMDEH
-949 QSEILLKQEEAAAA
+949 QAELLTKQEEAAAA
-963 ELTALQERG
+963 ELEALIARG
-972 QLSTQTTEEYEAEVV
+972 QLSTQTTEEFEAEVI
-987 AAKQRSA
+987 AAKQKSA
-994 DAQKAT
+994 EAQKKT
-1000 NDAIVKNEQTKA
+1000 NDVIIKNEQAKA
-1012 QALKTITGGLTQ
+1012 QAMKAITGGLTQ
-1024 LLDTLGE
+1024 LLDALGE
-1031 SNETFAKM
+1031 SNSAFAKM
-1039 SKVITL
+1039 SKIITL
-1045 AQISIDTGKALSAGI
+1045 AQIAIDTGKALSAGI

-1079 ATILANIAT
+1079 ATILANVAT

-1118 LSNGEYVMTAEAT
+1118 LSNGEFVMTAAAT
-1131 RRFEPLLDYM
+1131 RMFEPLLM
-1141 NRSKGEYP
+1141 
-1149 VANTMNAVKL
+1149 
-1159 GASDIISLKSRSERE
+1159 
-1174 YFVQE
+1174 
-1179 VLKHI
+1179 
-1184 AIIEMHRTHSE
+1184 
-1195 TTRLDNIYE
+1195 
-1204 KANHLLDIYSARK
+1204 
-1217 ESLSLDLFS
+1217 
-1226 SIVESNVQKLTSSIS
+1226 
-1241 KVKETDEIKK
+1241 
-1251 ILLSEINDLKI
+1251 
-1262 EKSSEINSEKPN
+1262 
-1274 SIITALTKYVNTENN
+1274 
-1289 FKENFEEFVNLVST
+1289 
-1303 LKAFSITE
+1303 
-1311 RSLNT
+1311 
-1316 HHYDSLTPI
+1316 
-1325 ETIGMNND
+1325 
-1333 QASEGIGP
+1333 
-1341 KSEASTPVSP
+1341 
-1351 VFLSSGGLVIGKC
+1351 
-1364 SPTSDSIPAMLSN
+1364 
-1377 GEFVVNS
+1377 
-1384 RATRIFEPLL
+1384 
-1394 ITMNNI
+1394 TMNNI

-1408 LNSSQSI
+1408 LNSSQTI
-1415 TNAELL
+1415 NQAEML
-1421 TDSFESAAK
+1421 TDSFESAAR

-1439 EINEAQDRVEIIE
+1439 EITEAQDRVEMIE
-1452 NLDTY
+1452 NLDIY

>member
-1 MANDVTTRILQIQ
+1 MADDVTTKILQIQ
-14 VDYGDAVKKIA
+14 VDYGDAVKQIA
-25 EYQALIDEVRKLQ
+25 EWQAKIDAVRKQQ
-38 KGLKADLKE
+38 KGLKEDLKE
-47 GRISQEEYQ
+47 GRISQEEY
-56 RSVQAG
+56 RLSIQAG
-62 NLAMSQMKEAMN
+62 NLAMSQMKDAMN

-79 VRNQLKSQAEQEG
+79 VKNQLKSQAEQEG

-118 SKGDELKD
+118 AKGDELKD

-136 SAEEGTQRFY
+136 GAEEGTQRFY

-153 SALLGVGVSTSSL
+153 SALLGAGVSTSSL
-166 CDALAKEA
+166 CDALAKEC
-174 KSAEEAEKANEIL
+174 KTAEEAEKANEVL
-187 KKAIAAI
+187 KKAVAAI

-204 IALLSKKIEENDKII
+204 IALLTKKIEENEKVIKD
-219 QEHADNLADAQK
+219 HADSVA
-231 KQQEQSEGLL
+231 ESHSRSEGLV
-241 DTMSDLT
+241 DTLSDLT
-248 GVNLNFGNSLN
+248 GVNLNLGNSLN
-259 NLSKNSAGSVI
+259 NLSKNSAGSVM
-270 EGITIKAKALW
+270 EGLTVKAKALW
-281 ATLTGLLSNPLVL
+281 STLTGLLANPMVL

-340 VQGVADTFGADFQ
+340 VQGVADSFGVDFQ
-353 DVLESANT
+353 EVLESANT
-361 LSRQFGISVQ
+361 LSQQFGISVQ
-371 EALQYVKDGFVSGAN
+371 EALGYVKDGFVSGAN

-416 AQSSKMGIV
+416 AQQSKMGIV

-477 QVSTKLNEMADNSP
+477 QVSAKLNEMADNSP

-515 LKDIETNLDVTKEKA
+515 LKDIETDLDVTKEKA
-530 GDMAKVQEEQ
+530 GDLARVQEEQ

-545 ELDNTLAALFD
+545 ELDNTLASLFD

-570 TWVNNGI
+570 TWINNGI

-590 FIDLYNKSIV
+590 FIDLYNNSIV

-609 IQFKTAWS
+609 IQFKIAWS

-622 CKLLVDEIMALGKI
+622 CIMLVDEIMGLGKI

-646 DVKAGWEQFRKASSK
+646 DVKAGWDQFRNASVK
-661 AVQNIVNDTVDAYK
+661 AVKNVVNDTVDAYQ
-675 EAWSEVKDGE
+675 EAWSEIKDGQIE
-685 LEHVKLDLATVT
+685 QVKLDVNSVA
-697 DGDSSASGQSTGD
+697 
-710 NTRRTGNTGSKKDK
+710 NTGADGAAAGGSGGGGGKGKNPGKTKTKGSKSGKS
-724 NKKTGKD
+724 GKD
-731 PAAEAAKAEAQLLRK
+731 SAAEAAKEEAQLLRK
-746 AEDELMKITME
+746 AEDELLKITME
-757 SIETRRKMVELS
+757 SVESRRKKVELS

-779 KLTEEKNLTE
+779 MLVEKKNLTE
-789 NSRTAILSIIDSLQK
+789 ASRTAILSIIDSLQK
-804 QQIVALEKF
+804 QQIEALAKF

-820 EVEHKEKLNQLKLE
+820 GIEHKEKLNQLKLE
-834 AVKKGTDQ
+834 AVKEGTDQ
-842 EFELRRQSLANQQ
+842 EFELRRQSLDNQQ
-855 TIAEQEALLAYD
+855 AIAEQEAILAYD
-867 NEIEKQEALKAI
+867 NEVEKQEALKAI
-879 REKYANE
+879 RERYDNE
-886 NTALDEEQAQVKL
+886 RTALDEEHAQAKID
-899 TRQKTVL
+899 RQKQEL

-933 HYQEWRQK
+933 HYQEWRQR
-941 GLEEMDSH
+941 GLEEMDAH
-949 QSEILLKQEEAAAA
+949 QEKLLTKQEEAAAA
-963 ELTALQERG
+963 ELEALIARG
-972 QLSTQTTEEYEAEVV
+972 QLSTQTTEEYEAEVI
-987 AAKQRSA
+987 AAKQKSA
-994 DAQKAT
+994 EAQKKT
-1000 NDAIVKNEQTKA
+1000 NDVILKNEQAKA
-1012 QALKTITGGLTQ
+1012 QAMKAITGGLTQ

-1031 SNETFAKM
+1031 SNSAFAKM
-1039 SKVITL
+1039 SKIITL
-1045 AQISIDTGKALSAGI
+1045 AQIAIDTGKALSAGI

-1079 ATILANIAT
+1079 ATILANVAT

-1118 LSNGEYVMTAEAT
+1118 LSNGEFVMTAAAT
-1131 RRFEPLLDYM
+1131 RMFEPLLM
-1141 NRSKGEYP
+1141 
-1149 VANTMNAVKL
+1149 
-1159 GASDIISLKSRSERE
+1159 
-1174 YFVQE
+1174 
-1179 VLKHI
+1179 
-1184 AIIEMHRTHSE
+1184 
-1195 TTRLDNIYE
+1195 
-1204 KANHLLDIYSARK
+1204 
-1217 ESLSLDLFS
+1217 
-1226 SIVESNVQKLTSSIS
+1226 
-1241 KVKETDEIKK
+1241 
-1251 ILLSEINDLKI
+1251 
-1262 EKSSEINSEKPN
+1262 
-1274 SIITALTKYVNTENN
+1274 
-1289 FKENFEEFVNLVST
+1289 
-1303 LKAFSITE
+1303 
-1311 RSLNT
+1311 
-1316 HHYDSLTPI
+1316 
-1325 ETIGMNND
+1325 
-1333 QASEGIGP
+1333 
-1341 KSEASTPVSP
+1341 
-1351 VFLSSGGLVIGKC
+1351 
-1364 SPTSDSIPAMLSN
+1364 
-1377 GEFVVNS
+1377 
-1384 RATRIFEPLL
+1384 
-1394 ITMNNI
+1394 TMNNI

-1408 LNSSQSI
+1408 LNSSQTI
-1415 TNAELL
+1415 NQAEML
-1421 TDSFESAAK
+1421 TDSFESAAR

-1439 EINEAQDRVEIIE
+1439 EITEAQDRVEMIE

>member
-1 MANDVTTRILQIQ
+1 MATNDVTTKILQIQ
-14 VDYGDAVKKIA
+14 VDYGNSIKQIAEWQAKIDAV
-25 EYQALIDEVRKLQ
+25 RKQQ
-38 KGLKADLKE
+38 KGLKEDLKE

-56 RSVQAG
+56 RSIQAG
-62 NLAMSQMKEAMN
+62 NLAMSQMKDAMN
-74 TVSKA
+74 TVSKT
-79 VRNQLKSQAEQEG
+79 VKNQLKSQAEQEG
-92 SLVQLRAEISNLNA
+92 SLVQLRAQISNLNA
-106 EYDRLSRAERES
+106 DYDRLSRAERES
-118 SKGDELKD
+118 AKGDELKD

-136 SAEEGTQRFY
+136 KAEEGTQRFY

-153 SALLGVGVSTSSL
+153 SALLGAGVSTSSL
-166 CDALAKEA
+166 CDALAKEC
-174 KSAEEAEKANEIL
+174 KTAEEAEKANEVL
-187 KKAIAAI
+187 KKAVAAI
-194 DPSSVGASES
+194 DPSSVGAAES
-204 IALLSKKIEENDKII
+204 IALLTKKIEENDKII
-219 QEHADNLADAQK
+219 QEHAENVAAAQK

-259 NLSKNSAGSVI
+259 NLSKNSAGSVLD
-270 EGITIKAKALW
+270 GLTIKAKALW
-281 ATLTGLLSNPLVL
+281 STLTGLLANPMVL

-319 SRLTQQ
+319 SRLTSQ

-340 VQGVADTFGADFQ
+340 VQGVADTFGVDFQ
-353 DVLESANT
+353 EVLESANT
-361 LSRQFGISVQ
+361 LSQQFGISVQ
-371 EALQYVKDGFVSGAN
+371 EALGYVKDGFVSGAN

-477 QVSTKLNEMADNSP
+477 QVSAKLNEMADNSP

-515 LKDIETNLDVTKEKA
+515 LKDIETDLDVTKEKA
-530 GDMAKVQEEQ
+530 GDLARVQEEQ

-545 ELDNTLAALFD
+545 ELDNTLASLFD

-590 FIDLYNKSIV
+590 FIDLYNNSMV

-609 IQFKTAWS
+609 IQFKTTWS

-622 CKLLVDEIMALGKI
+622 CTMLVDEIMGLGKI

-646 DVKAGWEQFRKASSK
+646 DVKAGWNQFRQASVK
-661 AVQNIVNDTVDAYK
+661 AVKNVVNDTVDAYQ
-675 EAWSEVKDGE
+675 EAWSEIKDGQI
-685 LEHVKLDLATVT
+685 EHVKLDVN
-697 DGDSSASGQSTGD
+697 SVV
-710 NTRRTGNTGSKKDK
+710 NTGGDGAGAGGRGGGGGKDK
-724 NKKTGKD
+724 NPGKTKTQGGKGGGKGKD
-731 PAAEAAKAEAQLLRK
+731 TAAEAAKEEAQLLRK
-746 AEDELMKITME
+746 AEDELLKITME
-757 SIETRRKMVELS
+757 SVETRRKKVELS

-779 KLTEEKNLTE
+779 MLVEKKDLTEA
-789 NSRTAILSIIDSLQK
+789 SRTAILSIIDSLQK
-804 QQIVALEKF
+804 QQTQALAKF

-820 EVEHKEKLNQLKLE
+820 EIEHKEKLNQLKLE
-834 AVKKGTDQ
+834 AIKEGTDQ

-855 TIAEQEALLAYD
+855 AIAEQEAILAYE
-867 NEIEKQEALKAI
+867 NETDKQEALKAI

-886 NTALDEEQAQVKL
+886 RTALDEEQAQLKL
-899 TRQKTVL
+899 DRQKQEL

-933 HYQEWRQK
+933 HYQEWRQR
-941 GLEEMDSH
+941 GLEEMDEH
-949 QSEILLKQEEAAAA
+949 QAELLTKQEEAAAA
-963 ELTALQERG
+963 ELEALIARG
-972 QLSTQTTEEYEAEVV
+972 QLATQTTEEYEAEVI
-987 AAKQRSA
+987 AAKQKSA
-994 DAQKAT
+994 EAQKTT
-1000 NDAIVKNEQTKA
+1000 NDVILKNEQAKA
-1012 QALKTITGGLTQ
+1012 QAMKAVTSSLTG

-1031 SNETFAKM
+1031 SNSAFAKM
-1039 SKVITL
+1039 SKIITL
-1045 AQISIDTGKALSAGI
+1045 AQIAIDTGRALSAGI
-1060 ASASSMPFPANLAA
+1060 ASASSMPFPANIAA

-1079 ATILANIAT
+1079 ATVLANIAT

-1118 LSNGEYVMTAEAT
+1118 LSNGEFVMTAAAT
-1131 RRFEPLLDYM
+1131 KMFEPLLM
-1141 NRSKGEYP
+1141 
-1149 VANTMNAVKL
+1149 
-1159 GASDIISLKSRSERE
+1159 
-1174 YFVQE
+1174 
-1179 VLKHI
+1179 
-1184 AIIEMHRTHSE
+1184 
-1195 TTRLDNIYE
+1195 
-1204 KANHLLDIYSARK
+1204 
-1217 ESLSLDLFS
+1217 
-1226 SIVESNVQKLTSSIS
+1226 
-1241 KVKETDEIKK
+1241 
-1251 ILLSEINDLKI
+1251 
-1262 EKSSEINSEKPN
+1262 
-1274 SIITALTKYVNTENN
+1274 
-1289 FKENFEEFVNLVST
+1289 
-1303 LKAFSITE
+1303 
-1311 RSLNT
+1311 
-1316 HHYDSLTPI
+1316 
-1325 ETIGMNND
+1325 
-1333 QASEGIGP
+1333 
-1341 KSEASTPVSP
+1341 
-1351 VFLSSGGLVIGKC
+1351 
-1364 SPTSDSIPAMLSN
+1364 
-1377 GEFVVNS
+1377 
-1384 RATRIFEPLL
+1384 
-1394 ITMNNI
+1394 TMNNI

-1415 TNAELL
+1415 NQAEML
-1421 TDSFESAAK
+1421 TDSFESAAR

-1439 EINEAQDRVEIIE
+1439 EITEAQDRVEMIE

>member
-1 MANDVTTRILQIQ
+1 MADDVTTKILQIQ
-14 VDYGDAVKKIA
+14 VDYGDAVKQIA
-25 EYQALIDEVRKLQ
+25 EWQAKIDAVRKQQ
-38 KGLKADLKE
+38 KGLKEDLKE

-56 RSVQAG
+56 RSIQAG
-62 NLAMSQMKEAMN
+62 NLAMSQMKDAMN

-79 VRNQLKSQAEQEG
+79 VKNQLKSQAEQEG

-118 SKGDELKD
+118 AKGDELKD

-136 SAEEGTQRFY
+136 GAEEGTQRFY

-153 SALLGVGVSTSSL
+153 SALLGAGVSTSSL
-166 CDALAKEA
+166 CDALAKEC
-174 KSAEEAEKANEIL
+174 KTAEEAEKANEVL
-187 KKAIAAI
+187 KKAVAAI

-204 IALLSKKIEENDKII
+204 IALLTKKIEENEKVIKD
-219 QEHADNLADAQK
+219 HADSVAESQSR
-231 KQQEQSEGLL
+231 SEGLV
-241 DTMSDLT
+241 DTLSDLT
-248 GVNLNFGNSLN
+248 GVNLNLGNSLN
-259 NLSKNSAGSVI
+259 NLSKNSAGSVM
-270 EGITIKAKALW
+270 EGLTVKAKALW
-281 ATLTGLLSNPLVL
+281 STLTGLLANPMVL

-340 VQGVADTFGADFQ
+340 VQGVADSFGVDFQ
-353 DVLESANT
+353 EVLESANT
-361 LSRQFGISVQ
+361 LSQQFGISVQ
-371 EALQYVKDGFVSGAN
+371 EALGYVKDGFVSGAN

-477 QVSTKLNEMADNSP
+477 QVSAKLNEMADNSP

-515 LKDIETNLDVTKEKA
+515 LKDIETDLDVTKEKA
-530 GDMAKVQEEQ
+530 GDLARVQEEQ

-545 ELDNTLAALFD
+545 ELDNTLASLFD

-590 FIDLYNKSIV
+590 FIDLYNNSMV

-622 CKLLVDEIMALGKI
+622 CNMLVDEIMGLGKI

-646 DVKAGWEQFRKASSK
+646 DVKAGWNQFRQASVK
-661 AVQNIVNDTVDAYK
+661 AVKNVVNDTVDAYQ
-675 EAWSEVKDGE
+675 EAWSEIKDGQI
-685 LEHVKLDLATVT
+685 EHVKLDVN
-697 DGDSSASGQSTGD
+697 SVV
-710 NTRRTGNTGSKKDK
+710 NTGADGAGAGGSGGGGGKGKNPGKTKTKGSKSGKS
-724 NKKTGKD
+724 GKD
-731 PAAEAAKAEAQLLRK
+731 SAAEAAKEEAQLLRK
-746 AEDELMKITME
+746 AEDELLKITME
-757 SIETRRKMVELS
+757 SVESRRKKVELS

-779 KLTEEKNLTE
+779 MLVEKKNLTE
-789 NSRTAILSIIDSLQK
+789 ASRTAILSIIDSLQK
-804 QQIVALEKF
+804 QQIEALAKF

-820 EVEHKEKLNQLKLE
+820 EIEHKEKLNQLKLE
-834 AVKKGTDQ
+834 AVKEGTDQ

-855 TIAEQEALLAYD
+855 AIAEQEAILAYE
-867 NEIEKQEALKAI
+867 NETEKQEALKAI
-879 REKYANE
+879 RERYANE
-886 NTALDEEQAQVKL
+886 RTALDEEQAQLKL
-899 TRQKTVL
+899 DRQKQEL

-926 GYQMDEQ
+926 GYQMDEE
-933 HYQEWRQK
+933 HYQEWRQR
-941 GLEEMDSH
+941 GLEEMDEH
-949 QSEILLKQEEAAAA
+949 QAELLTKQEEAAAA
-963 ELTALQERG
+963 ELEALIARG
-972 QLSTQTTEEYEAEVV
+972 QLATQTTEEYEAEIL
-987 AAKQRSA
+987 AAKQKSA
-994 DAQKAT
+994 DAQKNT
-1000 NDAIVKNEQTKA
+1000 NDVIVKNEQAKA
-1012 QALKTITGGLTQ
+1012 QAMKAVTSSLTG

-1031 SNETFAKM
+1031 SNSAFAKM
-1039 SKVITL
+1039 SKIITL
-1045 AQISIDTGKALSAGI
+1045 AQIAIDTGKALSAGI

-1079 ATILANIAT
+1079 ATILANVAT

-1118 LSNGEYVMTAEAT
+1118 LSNGEFVMTAAAT
-1131 RRFEPLLDYM
+1131 RMFEPLLM
-1141 NRSKGEYP
+1141 
-1149 VANTMNAVKL
+1149 
-1159 GASDIISLKSRSERE
+1159 
-1174 YFVQE
+1174 
-1179 VLKHI
+1179 
-1184 AIIEMHRTHSE
+1184 
-1195 TTRLDNIYE
+1195 
-1204 KANHLLDIYSARK
+1204 
-1217 ESLSLDLFS
+1217 
-1226 SIVESNVQKLTSSIS
+1226 
-1241 KVKETDEIKK
+1241 
-1251 ILLSEINDLKI
+1251 
-1262 EKSSEINSEKPN
+1262 
-1274 SIITALTKYVNTENN
+1274 
-1289 FKENFEEFVNLVST
+1289 
-1303 LKAFSITE
+1303 
-1311 RSLNT
+1311 
-1316 HHYDSLTPI
+1316 
-1325 ETIGMNND
+1325 
-1333 QASEGIGP
+1333 
-1341 KSEASTPVSP
+1341 
-1351 VFLSSGGLVIGKC
+1351 
-1364 SPTSDSIPAMLSN
+1364 
-1377 GEFVVNS
+1377 
-1384 RATRIFEPLL
+1384 
-1394 ITMNNI
+1394 TMNNI

-1408 LNSSQSI
+1408 LNSSQTI
-1415 TNAELL
+1415 NQAEML
-1421 TDSFESAAK
+1421 TDSFESAAR

-1439 EINEAQDRVEIIE
+1439 EITEAQDRVEMIE

>member
-1 MANDVTTRILQIQ
+1 MADDVTTKILQIQ

-25 EYQALIDEVRKLQ
+25 EYQAQIDQVRKQQ
-38 KGLKADLKE
+38 KGLKEDLKD

-56 RSVQAG
+56 RSIQAG
-62 NLAMSQMKEAMN
+62 NLAMSQMKDAMN

-79 VRNQLKSQAEQEG
+79 VKNQLKSQAEQEG

-118 SKGDELKD
+118 AKGDELKD

-153 SALLGVGVSTSSL
+153 SALLGAGVSTTSL
-166 CDALAKEA
+166 CDALSKEA
-174 KSAEEAEKANEIL
+174 KSAEEAEKANEVL
-187 KKAIAAI
+187 KKAVAAI

-204 IALLSKKIEENDKII
+204 IALLTKKIEENDKII
-219 QEHADNLADAQK
+219 QEHADNVAAAQK

-259 NLSKNSAGSVI
+259 NLSKNSAGSVM
-270 EGITIKAKALW
+270 EGLNVKAKALW
-281 ATLTGLLSNPLVL
+281 STLTGLLANPVVL

-319 SRLTQQ
+319 SRLTSQ

-340 VQGVADTFGADFQ
+340 VQGVADTFGVDFQ
-353 DVLESANT
+353 EVLESANT
-361 LSRQFGISVQ
+361 LSQQFGISVQ
-371 EALQYVKDGFVSGAN
+371 EALGYVKDGFVSGAN

-447 AEALDGIGISSAEMQ
+447 SEALDGIGISSAEMQ

-477 QVSTKLNEMADNSP
+477 QVSAKLNEMADNSP

-515 LKDIETNLDVTKEKA
+515 LKDIETDLDVTKEKA
-530 GDMAKVQEEQ
+530 GDLARVQEEQ

-545 ELDNTLAALFD
+545 ELDNTLASLFD

-590 FIDLYNKSIV
+590 FIDLYNNSMV

-622 CKLLVDEIMALGKI
+622 CIMLVDEIMGLGKI

-646 DVKAGWEQFRKASSK
+646 DVKAGWDQFRKASVK
-661 AVQNIVNDTVDAYK
+661 AVKNVVNDTVDAYQ
-675 EAWSEVKDGE
+675 EAWSEIKDGQI
-685 LEHVKLDLATVT
+685 EHVNLDVNSVA
-697 DGDSSASGQSTGD
+697 
-710 NTRRTGNTGSKKDK
+710 NTGADGAAAGGSGGGGGKGKNPGKTKTKGSKSGKS
-724 NKKTGKD
+724 GKD
-731 PAAEAAKAEAQLLRK
+731 SAAEAAKEEAQLLRK
-746 AEDELMKITME
+746 AEDELLKITME
-757 SIETRRKMVELS
+757 SVESRRKKVELS

-779 KLTEEKNLTE
+779 MLVEKKNLTE
-789 NSRTAILSIIDSLQK
+789 ASRTAILSIIDSLQK
-804 QQIVALEKF
+804 QQIEALAKF

-820 EVEHKEKLNQLKLE
+820 EIEHKEKLNQLKLE
-834 AVKKGTDQ
+834 AVKEGTDQ

-855 TIAEQEALLAYD
+855 AIAEQEAILAYE
-867 NEIEKQEALKAI
+867 NETEKQEALKAI
-879 REKYANE
+879 RERYANE
-886 NTALDEEQAQVKL
+886 RTALDEEQAQLKL
-899 TRQKTVL
+899 DRQKQEL

-926 GYQMDEQ
+926 GYQMDEE
-933 HYQEWRQK
+933 HYQEWRQR
-941 GLEEMDSH
+941 GLEEMDEH
-949 QSEILLKQEEAAAA
+949 QAELLTKQEEAAAA
-963 ELTALQERG
+963 ELEALIARG
-972 QLSTQTTEEYEAEVV
+972 QLSTQTTEEFEAEVI
-987 AAKQRSA
+987 AAKQKSA
-994 DAQKAT
+994 EAQKKT
-1000 NDAIVKNEQTKA
+1000 NDVIIKNEQAKA
-1012 QALKTITGGLTQ
+1012 QAMKAITGGLTQ
-1024 LLDTLGE
+1024 LLDALGE
-1031 SNETFAKM
+1031 SNSAFAKM
-1039 SKVITL
+1039 SKIITL
-1045 AQISIDTGKALSAGI
+1045 AQIAIDTGKALSAGI

-1079 ATILANIAT
+1079 ATILANVAT

-1118 LSNGEYVMTAEAT
+1118 LSNGEFVMTAAAT
-1131 RRFEPLLDYM
+1131 RMFEPLLM
-1141 NRSKGEYP
+1141 
-1149 VANTMNAVKL
+1149 
-1159 GASDIISLKSRSERE
+1159 
-1174 YFVQE
+1174 
-1179 VLKHI
+1179 
-1184 AIIEMHRTHSE
+1184 
-1195 TTRLDNIYE
+1195 
-1204 KANHLLDIYSARK
+1204 
-1217 ESLSLDLFS
+1217 
-1226 SIVESNVQKLTSSIS
+1226 
-1241 KVKETDEIKK
+1241 
-1251 ILLSEINDLKI
+1251 
-1262 EKSSEINSEKPN
+1262 
-1274 SIITALTKYVNTENN
+1274 
-1289 FKENFEEFVNLVST
+1289 
-1303 LKAFSITE
+1303 
-1311 RSLNT
+1311 
-1316 HHYDSLTPI
+1316 
-1325 ETIGMNND
+1325 
-1333 QASEGIGP
+1333 
-1341 KSEASTPVSP
+1341 
-1351 VFLSSGGLVIGKC
+1351 
-1364 SPTSDSIPAMLSN
+1364 
-1377 GEFVVNS
+1377 
-1384 RATRIFEPLL
+1384 
-1394 ITMNNI
+1394 TMNNI

-1408 LNSSQSI
+1408 LNSSQTI
-1415 TNAELL
+1415 NQAEML
-1421 TDSFESAAK
+1421 TDSFESAAR

-1439 EINEAQDRVEIIE
+1439 EITEAQDRVEMIE

>member
-1 MANDVTTRILQIQ
+1 MADDVTTKILQIQ
-14 VDYGDAVKKIA
+14 VDYGDAVKQIA
-25 EYQALIDEVRKLQ
+25 EWQAKIDAVRKQQ
-38 KGLKADLKE
+38 KGLKEDLKE

-56 RSVQAG
+56 RSIQAG
-62 NLAMSQMKEAMN
+62 NLAMSQMKDAMN

-79 VRNQLKSQAEQEG
+79 VKNQLKSQAEQEG

-118 SKGDELKD
+118 AKGDELKD

-153 SALLGVGVSTSSL
+153 SALLGAGVSTTSL
-166 CDALAKEA
+166 CDALSKEA
-174 KSAEEAEKANEIL
+174 KSAEEAEKANEVL
-187 KKAIAAI
+187 KKAVAAI

-204 IALLSKKIEENDKII
+204 IALLTKKIEENDKII
-219 QEHADNLADAQK
+219 QEHADNVAAAQK

-259 NLSKNSAGSVI
+259 NLSKNSAGSVM
-270 EGITIKAKALW
+270 EGLNVKAKALW
-281 ATLTGLLSNPLVL
+281 STLTGLLANPMVL

-319 SRLTQQ
+319 SRLTSQ

-340 VQGVADTFGADFQ
+340 VQGVADTFGVDFQ
-353 DVLESANT
+353 EVLESANT
-361 LSRQFGISVQ
+361 LSQQFGISVQ
-371 EALQYVKDGFVSGAN
+371 EALGYVKDGFVSGAN

-432 IKEANIRL
+432 IKEANIML

-477 QVSTKLNEMADNSP
+477 QVSAKLNEMADNSP

-515 LKDIETNLDVTKEKA
+515 LKDIETDLDVTKEKA
-530 GDMAKVQEEQ
+530 GDLARVQEEQ

-545 ELDNTLAALFD
+545 ELDNTLASLFD

-590 FIDLYNKSIV
+590 FIDLYNNSMV

-622 CKLLVDEIMALGKI
+622 CIMLVDEIMGLGKI

-646 DVKAGWEQFRKASSK
+646 DVKAGWDQFRQASVK
-661 AVQNIVNDTVDAYK
+661 AVKNVVNDTVDAYQ
-675 EAWSEVKDGE
+675 EAWSEIKDGQI
-685 LEHVKLDLATVT
+685 EHVKLDVNSVVNTGA
-697 DGDSSASGQSTGD
+697 DGAGAGGSGGGGGKGK
-710 NTRRTGNTGSKKDK
+710 NPGNT
-724 NKKTGKD
+724 KTKGGKGGGKGKD
-731 PAAEAAKAEAQLLRK
+731 TAAEAAKEEAQLLRK
-746 AEDELMKITME
+746 AEDELLKITME
-757 SIETRRKMVELS
+757 SVETRRKKVELS

-779 KLTEEKNLTE
+779 MLVEKKNLTE
-789 NSRTAILSIIDSLQK
+789 ASRTAILSIIDSLQK
-804 QQIVALEKF
+804 QQTQALAKF

-820 EVEHKEKLNQLKLE
+820 EIEHKEKLNQLKLE
-834 AVKKGTDQ
+834 AVKEGTDQ
-842 EFELRRQSLANQQ
+842 EFELRRQSLDNQQ
-855 TIAEQEALLAYD
+855 AIAEQEAILAYE
-867 NEIEKQEALKAI
+867 NETEKQEALKAI
-879 REKYANE
+879 REKYDNE
-886 NTALDEEQAQVKL
+886 RTALDEEQAQLKIE
-899 TRQKTVL
+899 RQKQEL

-933 HYQEWRQK
+933 HYAEWRERN
-941 GLEEMDSH
+941 LAEMDEH
-949 QSEILLKQEEAAAA
+949 QRNILLKQEEAAAA
-963 ELTALQERG
+963 ELEAIQLRG
-972 QLSTQTTEEYEAEVV
+972 QLSTQTTEEYEAEVL
-987 AAKQRSA
+987 AAKQKSA
-994 DAQKAT
+994 EAQKNT
-1000 NDAIVKNEQTKA
+1000 NDAIIKNEQAKA
-1012 QALKTITGGLTQ
+1012 QAMKTITGGLTQ

-1031 SNETFAKM
+1031 SNSAFAKM
-1039 SKVITL
+1039 SKIITL
-1045 AQISIDTGKALSAGI
+1045 AQIAIDTGKALSAGI

-1079 ATILANIAT
+1079 ATILANVAT
-1088 AISTVKSAKFATGGK
+1088 AISTVKSAKFAEGGK

-1118 LSNGEYVMTAEAT
+1118 LSNGEFVMTAAAT
-1131 RRFEPLLDYM
+1131 RMFEPLLM
-1141 NRSKGEYP
+1141 
-1149 VANTMNAVKL
+1149 
-1159 GASDIISLKSRSERE
+1159 
-1174 YFVQE
+1174 
-1179 VLKHI
+1179 
-1184 AIIEMHRTHSE
+1184 
-1195 TTRLDNIYE
+1195 
-1204 KANHLLDIYSARK
+1204 
-1217 ESLSLDLFS
+1217 
-1226 SIVESNVQKLTSSIS
+1226 
-1241 KVKETDEIKK
+1241 
-1251 ILLSEINDLKI
+1251 
-1262 EKSSEINSEKPN
+1262 
-1274 SIITALTKYVNTENN
+1274 
-1289 FKENFEEFVNLVST
+1289 
-1303 LKAFSITE
+1303 
-1311 RSLNT
+1311 
-1316 HHYDSLTPI
+1316 
-1325 ETIGMNND
+1325 
-1333 QASEGIGP
+1333 
-1341 KSEASTPVSP
+1341 
-1351 VFLSSGGLVIGKC
+1351 
-1364 SPTSDSIPAMLSN
+1364 
-1377 GEFVVNS
+1377 
-1384 RATRIFEPLL
+1384 
-1394 ITMNNI
+1394 TMNNI

-1408 LNSSQSI
+1408 LNSSQTI
-1415 TNAELL
+1415 NQAEML
-1421 TDSFESAAK
+1421 TDSFESAAR

-1439 EINEAQDRVEIIE
+1439 EITEAQDRVEMIE

>member
-1 MANDVTTRILQIQ
+1 MAANDVTTKILQIQ
-14 VDYGDAVKKIA
+14 VDYGDAVKQIA
-25 EYQALIDEVRKLQ
+25 EWQAKIDAVRKQQ
-38 KGLKADLKE
+38 KGLKEDLKE

-56 RSVQAG
+56 RSIQAG
-62 NLAMSQMKEAMN
+62 NLAMSQMKDAMN

-79 VRNQLKSQAEQEG
+79 VKNQLKSQAEQEG

-118 SKGDELKD
+118 AKGDELKD

-136 SAEEGTQRFY
+136 NAEEGTQRFY

-153 SALLGVGVSTSSL
+153 SALLGAGVSTSSL
-166 CDALAKEA
+166 CDALAKEC
-174 KSAEEAEKANEIL
+174 KTAEEAEKANEVL
-187 KKAIAAI
+187 KKAVAAI

-204 IALLSKKIEENDKII
+204 IALLTKKIEENEKVIKD
-219 QEHADNLADAQK
+219 HADSVAESQSR
-231 KQQEQSEGLL
+231 SEGLV
-241 DTMSDLT
+241 DTLSDLT
-248 GVNLNFGNSLN
+248 GVNLNLGNSLN
-259 NLSKNSAGSVI
+259 NLSKNSAGSVM
-270 EGITIKAKALW
+270 EGLTVKAKALW
-281 ATLTGLLSNPLVL
+281 STLTGLLANPMVL

-340 VQGVADTFGADFQ
+340 VQGVADSFGVDFQ
-353 DVLESANT
+353 EVLEAANT
-361 LSRQFGISVQ
+361 LSQQFGISVQ
-371 EALQYVKDGFVSGAN
+371 EAFGYVKDGFVSGAN

-447 AEALDGIGISSAEMQ
+447 SEALDGIGISSAEMQ

-477 QVSTKLNEMADNSP
+477 QVSAKLNEMADNSP

-515 LKDIETNLDVTKEKA
+515 LKDIETDLDVTKEKA
-530 GDMAKVQEEQ
+530 GDLARVQEEQ

-545 ELDNTLAALFD
+545 ELDNTLASLFD

-590 FIDLYNKSIV
+590 FIDLYNNSMV

-622 CKLLVDEIMALGKI
+622 CTMLVDEIMGLGKI

-646 DVKAGWEQFRKASSK
+646 DVKAGWNQFRQASVK
-661 AVQNIVNDTVDAYK
+661 AVKNVVNDTVDAYQ
-675 EAWSEVKDGE
+675 EAWSEIKDGQI
-685 LEHVKLDLATVT
+685 EHVKLDVN
-697 DGDSSASGQSTGD
+697 SVV
-710 NTRRTGNTGSKKDK
+710 NTGADGAGAGGRGGGGGKGK
-724 NKKTGKD
+724 NPGKTKTKGGKGGGKGKD
-731 PAAEAAKAEAQLLRK
+731 TAAEAAKEEAQLLRK
-746 AEDELMKITME
+746 AEDELLKITME
-757 SIETRRKMVELS
+757 SVETRRKKVELS

-779 KLTEEKNLTE
+779 MLVEKKNLTE
-789 NSRTAILSIIDSLQK
+789 ASRTAILSIIDSLQK
-804 QQIVALEKF
+804 QQVQALEKF

-820 EVEHKEKLNQLKLE
+820 EIEHKEKLNQLKLE
-834 AVKKGTDQ
+834 AVKEGTDQ

-855 TIAEQEALLAYD
+855 AIAEQEAILAYE
-867 NEIEKQEALKAI
+867 NETEKQEALKAI
-879 REKYANE
+879 REKYDNE
-886 NTALDEEQAQVKL
+886 RTALDEEQAQAKID
-899 TRQKTVL
+899 RQKQEL

-926 GYQMDEQ
+926 GYQMDEE
-933 HYQEWRQK
+933 HYQEWRQR
-941 GLEEMDSH
+941 GLEEMDEH
-949 QSEILLKQEEAAAA
+949 QAELLTKQEEAAAA
-963 ELTALQERG
+963 ELEALIARG
-972 QLSTQTTEEYEAEVV
+972 QLATQTTEEYEAEIL
-987 AAKQRSA
+987 AAKQKSA
-994 DAQKAT
+994 DAQKKT
-1000 NDAIVKNEQTKA
+1000 NDVIVKNEQAKA
-1012 QALKTITGGLTQ
+1012 QAMKAVTSSLTG

-1031 SNETFAKM
+1031 SNSAFAKM
-1039 SKVITL
+1039 SKIITL
-1045 AQISIDTGKALSAGI
+1045 AQIAIDTGKALSAGI
-1060 ASASSMPFPANLAA
+1060 ASASSMPFPSNIAA

-1079 ATILANIAT
+1079 ATVLANIAT

-1118 LSNGEYVMTAEAT
+1118 LSNGEFVMTAAAT
-1131 RRFEPLLDYM
+1131 KMFEPLLM
-1141 NRSKGEYP
+1141 
-1149 VANTMNAVKL
+1149 
-1159 GASDIISLKSRSERE
+1159 
-1174 YFVQE
+1174 
-1179 VLKHI
+1179 
-1184 AIIEMHRTHSE
+1184 
-1195 TTRLDNIYE
+1195 
-1204 KANHLLDIYSARK
+1204 
-1217 ESLSLDLFS
+1217 
-1226 SIVESNVQKLTSSIS
+1226 
-1241 KVKETDEIKK
+1241 
-1251 ILLSEINDLKI
+1251 
-1262 EKSSEINSEKPN
+1262 
-1274 SIITALTKYVNTENN
+1274 
-1289 FKENFEEFVNLVST
+1289 
-1303 LKAFSITE
+1303 
-1311 RSLNT
+1311 
-1316 HHYDSLTPI
+1316 
-1325 ETIGMNND
+1325 
-1333 QASEGIGP
+1333 
-1341 KSEASTPVSP
+1341 
-1351 VFLSSGGLVIGKC
+1351 
-1364 SPTSDSIPAMLSN
+1364 
-1377 GEFVVNS
+1377 
-1384 RATRIFEPLL
+1384 
-1394 ITMNNI
+1394 TMNNI

-1415 TNAELL
+1415 NQAEML
-1421 TDSFESAAK
+1421 TDSFESAAR

-1439 EINEAQDRVEIIE
+1439 EITEAQDRVEMIE

>member
-1 MANDVTTRILQIQ
+1 MASDDVTTKILQIQ
-14 VDYGDAVKKIA
+14 VDYGDAVKQIA
-25 EYQALIDEVRKLQ
+25 EWQAKIDAVRKQQ
-38 KGLKADLKE
+38 KGLKEDLKD

-56 RSVQAG
+56 RSIQAG
-62 NLAMSQMKEAMN
+62 NLAMSQMKDAMN

-79 VRNQLKSQAEQEG
+79 VKNQLKSQAEQEG

-118 SKGDELKD
+118 AKGDELKD

-153 SALLGVGVSTSSL
+153 SALLGAGVSTSSL
-166 CDALAKEA
+166 CDALAKEC
-174 KSAEEAEKANEIL
+174 KTAEEAEKANEVL
-187 KKAIAAI
+187 KKAVAAI

-204 IALLSKKIEENDKII
+204 IALLTKKIEENEKVIK
-219 QEHADNLADAQK
+219 EHADSVAESQSR
-231 KQQEQSEGLL
+231 SEGLV
-241 DTMSDLT
+241 DTLSDLT

-259 NLSKNSAGSVI
+259 SLSKNSAGSVM
-270 EGITIKAKALW
+270 EGLTVKAKALW
-281 ATLTGLLSNPLVL
+281 ATLTGLLANPVVL

-319 SRLTQQ
+319 SRLTSQ

-340 VQGVADTFGADFQ
+340 VQGVADTFGVDFQ
-353 DVLESANT
+353 EVLESANT
-361 LSRQFGISVQ
+361 LSQQFGISVQ
-371 EALQYVKDGFVSGAN
+371 EALGYVKDGFVSGAN

-447 AEALDGIGISSAEMQ
+447 SEALDGIGISSVEMQ

-477 QVSTKLNEMADNSP
+477 QVSAKLNEMADNSP

-515 LKDIETNLDVTKEKA
+515 LKDIETDLDVTKEKA
-530 GDMAKVQEEQ
+530 GDLARVQEEQ

-545 ELDNTLAALFD
+545 ELDNTLASLFD

-590 FIDLYNKSIV
+590 FIDLYNNSMV

-622 CKLLVDEIMALGKI
+622 CIMLVDEIMGLGKI

-646 DVKAGWEQFRKASSK
+646 DVKAGWNQFRQASVK
-661 AVQNIVNDTVDAYK
+661 AVKNVVNDTVDAYQ
-675 EAWSEVKDGE
+675 EAWSEIKDGQI
-685 LEHVKLDLATVT
+685 EHVKLDVN
-697 DGDSSASGQSTGD
+697 SVV
-710 NTRRTGNTGSKKDK
+710 NTGADGAGAGGSGGGRGKGK
-724 NKKTGKD
+724 NPGKTKTKGGKGGGKGKD
-731 PAAEAAKAEAQLLRK
+731 TAAEAAKEEAQLLRK
-746 AEDELMKITME
+746 AEDELLKITME
-757 SIETRRKMVELS
+757 SVETRRKKVELS

-779 KLTEEKNLTE
+779 MLVEKKNLTE
-789 NSRTAILSIIDSLQK
+789 ASRTAILSIIDSLQK
-804 QQIVALEKF
+804 QQVQALEKF

-820 EVEHKEKLNQLKLE
+820 EIEHKEKLNQLKLE
-834 AVKKGTDQ
+834 AVKEGTDQ

-855 TIAEQEALLAYD
+855 AIAEQEAILAYE
-867 NEIEKQEALKAI
+867 NETEKQEALKAI
-879 REKYANE
+879 REKYDNE
-886 NTALDEEQAQVKL
+886 RTALDEEQAQLKIE
-899 TRQKTVL
+899 RQKQEL

-926 GYQMDEQ
+926 GYQMDEE
-933 HYQEWRQK
+933 HYQELRQR
-941 GLEEMDSH
+941 GLEEMDEH
-949 QSEILLKQEEAAAA
+949 QAELLTKQEEAAAA
-963 ELTALQERG
+963 ELEALIARG
-972 QLSTQTTEEYEAEVV
+972 QLATQTTEEYEAEVL
-987 AAKQRSA
+987 AAKQKSA
-994 DAQKAT
+994 EAQKNT
-1000 NDAIVKNEQTKA
+1000 NDAIIKNEQAKA
-1012 QALKTITGGLTQ
+1012 QAMKTITGGLTQ

-1031 SNETFAKM
+1031 SNSAFAKM
-1039 SKVITL
+1039 SKIITL
-1045 AQISIDTGKALSAGI
+1045 AQIAIDTGKALSAGI

-1079 ATILANIAT
+1079 ATILANVAT
-1088 AISTVKSAKFATGGK
+1088 AISTVKSAKFAEGGK

-1118 LSNGEYVMTAEAT
+1118 LSNGEFVMTAAAT
-1131 RRFEPLLDYM
+1131 KMFEPLLM
-1141 NRSKGEYP
+1141 
-1149 VANTMNAVKL
+1149 
-1159 GASDIISLKSRSERE
+1159 
-1174 YFVQE
+1174 
-1179 VLKHI
+1179 
-1184 AIIEMHRTHSE
+1184 
-1195 TTRLDNIYE
+1195 
-1204 KANHLLDIYSARK
+1204 
-1217 ESLSLDLFS
+1217 
-1226 SIVESNVQKLTSSIS
+1226 
-1241 KVKETDEIKK
+1241 
-1251 ILLSEINDLKI
+1251 
-1262 EKSSEINSEKPN
+1262 
-1274 SIITALTKYVNTENN
+1274 
-1289 FKENFEEFVNLVST
+1289 
-1303 LKAFSITE
+1303 
-1311 RSLNT
+1311 
-1316 HHYDSLTPI
+1316 
-1325 ETIGMNND
+1325 
-1333 QASEGIGP
+1333 
-1341 KSEASTPVSP
+1341 
-1351 VFLSSGGLVIGKC
+1351 
-1364 SPTSDSIPAMLSN
+1364 
-1377 GEFVVNS
+1377 
-1384 RATRIFEPLL
+1384 
-1394 ITMNNI
+1394 TMNNI

-1415 TNAELL
+1415 NQAEML
-1421 TDSFESAAK
+1421 TDSFESAAR

-1439 EINEAQDRVEIIE
+1439 EITEAQDRVEMIE

>member
-1 MANDVTTRILQIQ
+1 MASDDVITKILQIQ
-14 VDYGDAVKKIA
+14 VDYGDAVKQIA
-25 EYQALIDEVRKLQ
+25 EWQAKIDAVRKQQ
-38 KGLKADLKE
+38 KGLKEDLKE

-56 RSVQAG
+56 RSIQAG
-62 NLAMSQMKEAMN
+62 NLAMSQMKDAMN
-74 TVSKA
+74 TVNKA
-79 VRNQLKSQAEQEG
+79 VKNQLKSQAEQEG

-118 SKGDELKD
+118 AKGDELKD

-153 SALLGVGVSTSSL
+153 SALLGAGVSTTSL
-166 CDALAKEA
+166 CDALSKEA
-174 KSAEEAEKANEIL
+174 KSAEEAEKANEVL
-187 KKAIAAI
+187 KKAVAAI

-204 IALLSKKIEENDKII
+204 IALLTKKIEENEKVIK
-219 QEHADNLADAQK
+219 EHADSVAESQSR
-231 KQQEQSEGLL
+231 SEGLV
-241 DTMSDLT
+241 DTLSDLT

-259 NLSKNSAGSVI
+259 SLSKNSAGSVM
-270 EGITIKAKALW
+270 EGLTVKAKALW
-281 ATLTGLLSNPLVL
+281 ATLTGLLANPVVL

-319 SRLTQQ
+319 SRLTSQ

-340 VQGVADTFGADFQ
+340 VQGVADTFGVDFQ
-353 DVLESANT
+353 EVLESANT
-361 LSRQFGISVQ
+361 LSQQFGISVQ
-371 EALQYVKDGFVSGAN
+371 EALGYVKDGFVSGAN

-447 AEALDGIGISSAEMQ
+447 SEALDGIGISSAEMQ

-477 QVSTKLNEMADNSP
+477 QVSAKLNEMADNSP

-515 LKDIETNLDVTKEKA
+515 LKDIETDLDVTKEKA
-530 GDMAKVQEEQ
+530 GDLARVQEEQ

-545 ELDNTLAALFD
+545 ELDNTLASLFD

-590 FIDLYNKSIV
+590 FIDLYNNSMV

-622 CKLLVDEIMALGKI
+622 CIMLVDEIMGLGKI

-646 DVKAGWEQFRKASSK
+646 DVKAGWDQFRKASVK
-661 AVQNIVNDTVDAYK
+661 AVKNVVNDTVDAYQ
-675 EAWSEVKDGE
+675 EAWSEIKDGQI
-685 LEHVKLDLATVT
+685 EHVKLDVNSVA
-697 DGDSSASGQSTGD
+697 
-710 NTRRTGNTGSKKDK
+710 NTGADGAAAGGSGGGGGKGKNPGKTKTKGSKSGKS
-724 NKKTGKD
+724 GKD
-731 PAAEAAKAEAQLLRK
+731 SAAEAAKEEAQLLRK
-746 AEDELMKITME
+746 AEDELLKITME
-757 SIETRRKMVELS
+757 SVESRRKKVELS

-779 KLTEEKNLTE
+779 MLVEKKNLTE
-789 NSRTAILSIIDSLQK
+789 ASRTAILSIIDSLQK
-804 QQIVALEKF
+804 QQIEALAKF

-820 EVEHKEKLNQLKLE
+820 EIEHKEKLNQLKLE
-834 AVKKGTDQ
+834 AVKEGTDQ

-855 TIAEQEALLAYD
+855 AIAEQEAILAYE
-867 NEIEKQEALKAI
+867 NETEKQEALKAI
-879 REKYANE
+879 RERYANE
-886 NTALDEEQAQVKL
+886 RTALDEEQAQLKL
-899 TRQKTVL
+899 DRQKQEL

-926 GYQMDEQ
+926 GYQMDEE
-933 HYQEWRQK
+933 HYQEWRQR
-941 GLEEMDSH
+941 GLEEMDEH
-949 QSEILLKQEEAAAA
+949 QAELLTKQEEAAAA
-963 ELTALQERG
+963 ELEALIARG
-972 QLSTQTTEEYEAEVV
+972 QLSTQTTEEFEAEVI
-987 AAKQRSA
+987 AAKQKSA
-994 DAQKAT
+994 EAQKKT
-1000 NDAIVKNEQTKA
+1000 NDVIIKNEQAKA
-1012 QALKTITGGLTQ
+1012 QAMKAITGGLTQ
-1024 LLDTLGE
+1024 LLDALGE
-1031 SNETFAKM
+1031 SNSAFAKM
-1039 SKVITL
+1039 SKIITL
-1045 AQISIDTGKALSAGI
+1045 AQIAIDTGKALSAGI

-1079 ATILANIAT
+1079 ATILANVAT

-1118 LSNGEYVMTAEAT
+1118 LSNGEFVMTAAAT
-1131 RRFEPLLDYM
+1131 RMFEPLLM
-1141 NRSKGEYP
+1141 
-1149 VANTMNAVKL
+1149 
-1159 GASDIISLKSRSERE
+1159 
-1174 YFVQE
+1174 
-1179 VLKHI
+1179 
-1184 AIIEMHRTHSE
+1184 
-1195 TTRLDNIYE
+1195 
-1204 KANHLLDIYSARK
+1204 
-1217 ESLSLDLFS
+1217 
-1226 SIVESNVQKLTSSIS
+1226 
-1241 KVKETDEIKK
+1241 
-1251 ILLSEINDLKI
+1251 
-1262 EKSSEINSEKPN
+1262 
-1274 SIITALTKYVNTENN
+1274 
-1289 FKENFEEFVNLVST
+1289 
-1303 LKAFSITE
+1303 
-1311 RSLNT
+1311 
-1316 HHYDSLTPI
+1316 
-1325 ETIGMNND
+1325 
-1333 QASEGIGP
+1333 
-1341 KSEASTPVSP
+1341 
-1351 VFLSSGGLVIGKC
+1351 
-1364 SPTSDSIPAMLSN
+1364 
-1377 GEFVVNS
+1377 
-1384 RATRIFEPLL
+1384 
-1394 ITMNNI
+1394 TMNNI

-1408 LNSSQSI
+1408 LNSSQTI
-1415 TNAELL
+1415 NQAEML
-1421 TDSFESAAK
+1421 TDSFESAAR

-1439 EINEAQDRVEIIE
+1439 EITEAQDRVEMIE

>member
-1 MANDVTTRILQIQ
+1 MASDDVITKILQIQ
-14 VDYGDAVKKIA
+14 VDYGDAVKQIA
-25 EYQALIDEVRKLQ
+25 EWQAKIDAVRKQQ
-38 KGLKADLKE
+38 KGLKEDLKE

-56 RSVQAG
+56 RSIQAG
-62 NLAMSQMKEAMN
+62 NLAMSQMKDAMN
-74 TVSKA
+74 TVNKA
-79 VRNQLKSQAEQEG
+79 VKNQLKSQAEQEG

-118 SKGDELKD
+118 AKGDELKD

-153 SALLGVGVSTSSL
+153 SALLGAGVSTTSL
-166 CDALAKEA
+166 CDALSKEA
-174 KSAEEAEKANEIL
+174 KSAEEAEKANEVL
-187 KKAIAAI
+187 KKAVAAI

-204 IALLSKKIEENDKII
+204 IALLTKKIEENEKVIK
-219 QEHADNLADAQK
+219 EHADSVAESQSR
-231 KQQEQSEGLL
+231 SEGLV
-241 DTMSDLT
+241 DTLSDLT

-259 NLSKNSAGSVI
+259 NLSKNSAGSVM
-270 EGITIKAKALW
+270 EGLNVKAKALW
-281 ATLTGLLSNPLVL
+281 STLTGLLANPVVL

-319 SRLTQQ
+319 SRLTSQ

-340 VQGVADTFGADFQ
+340 VQGVADTFGVDFQ
-353 DVLESANT
+353 EVLESANT
-361 LSRQFGISVQ
+361 LSQQFGISVQ
-371 EALQYVKDGFVSGAN
+371 EALGYVKDGFVSGAN

-447 AEALDGIGISSAEMQ
+447 SEALDGIGISSAEMQ

-477 QVSTKLNEMADNSP
+477 QVSAKLNEMADNSP

-515 LKDIETNLDVTKEKA
+515 LKDIETDLDVTKEKA
-530 GDMAKVQEEQ
+530 GDLARVQEEQ

-545 ELDNTLAALFD
+545 ELDNTLASLFD

-590 FIDLYNKSIV
+590 FIDLYNNSMV

-622 CKLLVDEIMALGKI
+622 CIMLVDEIMGLGKI

-646 DVKAGWEQFRKASSK
+646 DVKAGWNQFRQASVK
-661 AVQNIVNDTVDAYK
+661 AVKNVVNDTVDAYQ
-675 EAWSEVKDGE
+675 EAWSEIKDGQI
-685 LEHVKLDLATVT
+685 EHVKLDVNSVA
-697 DGDSSASGQSTGD
+697 
-710 NTRRTGNTGSKKDK
+710 NTGADGAAAGGSGGGGGKGKNPGKTKTKGSKSGKS
-724 NKKTGKD
+724 GKD
-731 PAAEAAKAEAQLLRK
+731 SAAEAAKEEAQLLRK
-746 AEDELMKITME
+746 AEDELLKITME
-757 SIETRRKMVELS
+757 SVESRRKKVELS

-779 KLTEEKNLTE
+779 MLVEKKNLTE
-789 NSRTAILSIIDSLQK
+789 ASRTAILSIIDSLQK
-804 QQIVALEKF
+804 QQIEALAKF

-820 EVEHKEKLNQLKLE
+820 EIEHKEKLNQLKLE
-834 AVKKGTDQ
+834 AVKEGTDQ

-855 TIAEQEALLAYD
+855 AIAEQEAILAYE
-867 NEIEKQEALKAI
+867 NETDKQEALKAI

-886 NTALDEEQAQVKL
+886 RTALDEEQAQLKL
-899 TRQKTVL
+899 DRQKQEL

-933 HYQEWRQK
+933 HYQEWRQR
-941 GLEEMDSH
+941 GLEEMDEH
-949 QSEILLKQEEAAAA
+949 QAELLTKQEEAAAA
-963 ELTALQERG
+963 ELEALIARG
-972 QLSTQTTEEYEAEVV
+972 QLATQTTEEYEAEVI
-987 AAKQRSA
+987 AAKQKSA
-994 DAQKAT
+994 EAQKKT
-1000 NDAIVKNEQTKA
+1000 NDVIIKNEQAKA
-1012 QALKTITGGLTQ
+1012 QAMKAVTSSLTG

-1031 SNETFAKM
+1031 SNSAFAKM
-1039 SKVITL
+1039 SKIITL
-1045 AQISIDTGKALSAGI
+1045 AQIAIDTGKALSAGI
-1060 ASASSMPFPANLAA
+1060 ASASSMPFPANIAA

-1079 ATILANIAT
+1079 ATVLANIAT

-1118 LSNGEYVMTAEAT
+1118 LSNGEFVMTAAAT
-1131 RRFEPLLDYM
+1131 KMFEPLLM
-1141 NRSKGEYP
+1141 
-1149 VANTMNAVKL
+1149 
-1159 GASDIISLKSRSERE
+1159 
-1174 YFVQE
+1174 
-1179 VLKHI
+1179 
-1184 AIIEMHRTHSE
+1184 
-1195 TTRLDNIYE
+1195 
-1204 KANHLLDIYSARK
+1204 
-1217 ESLSLDLFS
+1217 
-1226 SIVESNVQKLTSSIS
+1226 
-1241 KVKETDEIKK
+1241 
-1251 ILLSEINDLKI
+1251 
-1262 EKSSEINSEKPN
+1262 
-1274 SIITALTKYVNTENN
+1274 
-1289 FKENFEEFVNLVST
+1289 
-1303 LKAFSITE
+1303 
-1311 RSLNT
+1311 
-1316 HHYDSLTPI
+1316 
-1325 ETIGMNND
+1325 
-1333 QASEGIGP
+1333 
-1341 KSEASTPVSP
+1341 
-1351 VFLSSGGLVIGKC
+1351 
-1364 SPTSDSIPAMLSN
+1364 
-1377 GEFVVNS
+1377 
-1384 RATRIFEPLL
+1384 
-1394 ITMNNI
+1394 TMNNI

-1415 TNAELL
+1415 NQAEML
-1421 TDSFESAAK
+1421 TDSFESAAR

-1439 EINEAQDRVEIIE
+1439 EITEAQDRMGMIE

>member
-1 MANDVTTRILQIQ
+1 MAANDVTTKILQIQ
-14 VDYGDAVKKIA
+14 VDYGDAVKQIA
-25 EYQALIDEVRKLQ
+25 EWQAKIDAVRKQQ
-38 KGLKADLKE
+38 KGLKEDLKE

-56 RSVQAG
+56 RSIQAG
-62 NLAMSQMKEAMN
+62 NLAMSQMKDAMN

-79 VRNQLKSQAEQEG
+79 VKNQLKSQAEQEG

-118 SKGDELKD
+118 AKGDELKD

-153 SALLGVGVSTSSL
+153 SALLGAGVSTSSL
-166 CDALAKEA
+166 CDALAKEC
-174 KSAEEAEKANEIL
+174 KTAEEAEKANEVL
-187 KKAIAAI
+187 KKAVAAI

-204 IALLSKKIEENDKII
+204 IALLTKKIEENEKVIKD
-219 QEHADNLADAQK
+219 HADSVAESQSR
-231 KQQEQSEGLL
+231 SEGLV
-241 DTMSDLT
+241 DTLSDLT
-248 GVNLNFGNSLN
+248 GVNLNLGNSLN
-259 NLSKNSAGSVI
+259 NLSKNSAGSVM
-270 EGITIKAKALW
+270 EGLTVKAKALW
-281 ATLTGLLSNPLVL
+281 STLTGLLANPMVL

-340 VQGVADTFGADFQ
+340 VQGVADSFGVDFQ
-353 DVLESANT
+353 EVLESANT
-361 LSRQFGISVQ
+361 LSQQFGISVQ
-371 EALQYVKDGFVSGAN
+371 EALGYVKDGFVSGAN

-416 AQSSKMGIV
+416 AQSSKIGIV

-477 QVSTKLNEMADNSP
+477 QVSAKLNEMADNSP

-515 LKDIETNLDVTKEKA
+515 LKDIETDLDVTKEKA
-530 GDMAKVQEEQ
+530 GDLARVQEEQ

-545 ELDNTLAALFD
+545 ELDNTLASLFD

-590 FIDLYNKSIV
+590 FIDLYNNSMV
-600 VRAGVASIA
+600 VRTGVASIA

-622 CKLLVDEIMALGKI
+622 CIMLVDEIMGLGKI

-646 DVKAGWEQFRKASSK
+646 DVKAGWDQFRKASVK
-661 AVQNIVNDTVDAYK
+661 AVKNVVNDTVDAYQ
-675 EAWSEVKDGE
+675 EAWSEIKDGQI
-685 LEHVKLDLATVT
+685 EHVKLDVNSVA
-697 DGDSSASGQSTGD
+697 
-710 NTRRTGNTGSKKDK
+710 NTGADGAAAGGSGGGGGKGKNPGKTKTKGSKSGKS
-724 NKKTGKD
+724 GKD
-731 PAAEAAKAEAQLLRK
+731 SAAEAAKEEAQLLRK
-746 AEDELMKITME
+746 AEDELLKITME
-757 SIETRRKMVELS
+757 SVESRRKKVELS

-779 KLTEEKNLTE
+779 MLVEKKNLTE
-789 NSRTAILSIIDSLQK
+789 ASRTAILSIIDSLQK
-804 QQIVALEKF
+804 QQIEALAKF

-820 EVEHKEKLNQLKLE
+820 EIEHKEKLNQLKLE
-834 AVKKGTDQ
+834 AIKEGTDQ
-842 EFELRRQSLANQQ
+842 EFELRRQSLDNQQ
-855 TIAEQEALLAYD
+855 AIAEQEAILAYD
-867 NEIEKQEALKAI
+867 NEVEKQEALKAI
-879 REKYANE
+879 RERYDNE
-886 NTALDEEQAQVKL
+886 RTALDEEQAQAKID
-899 TRQKTVL
+899 RQKQEL

-933 HYQEWRQK
+933 HYQEWRQR
-941 GLEEMDSH
+941 GLEEMDAH
-949 QSEILLKQEEAAAA
+949 QAELLTKQEEAAAA
-963 ELTALQERG
+963 ELEALIARG
-972 QLSTQTTEEYEAEVV
+972 QLSTQTTEEFEAEVI
-987 AAKQRSA
+987 AAKQKSA
-994 DAQKAT
+994 EAQKNT
-1000 NDAIVKNEQTKA
+1000 NDVIIKNEQAKA
-1012 QALKTITGGLTQ
+1012 QAMKAITGGLTQ

-1031 SNETFAKM
+1031 SNSAFAKM
-1039 SKVITL
+1039 SKIITL
-1045 AQISIDTGKALSAGI
+1045 AQIAIDTGKALSAGI

-1079 ATILANIAT
+1079 ATILANVAT

-1118 LSNGEYVMTAEAT
+1118 LSNGEFVMTAAAT
-1131 RRFEPLLDYM
+1131 RMFEPLLM
-1141 NRSKGEYP
+1141 
-1149 VANTMNAVKL
+1149 
-1159 GASDIISLKSRSERE
+1159 
-1174 YFVQE
+1174 
-1179 VLKHI
+1179 
-1184 AIIEMHRTHSE
+1184 
-1195 TTRLDNIYE
+1195 
-1204 KANHLLDIYSARK
+1204 
-1217 ESLSLDLFS
+1217 
-1226 SIVESNVQKLTSSIS
+1226 
-1241 KVKETDEIKK
+1241 
-1251 ILLSEINDLKI
+1251 
-1262 EKSSEINSEKPN
+1262 
-1274 SIITALTKYVNTENN
+1274 
-1289 FKENFEEFVNLVST
+1289 
-1303 LKAFSITE
+1303 
-1311 RSLNT
+1311 
-1316 HHYDSLTPI
+1316 
-1325 ETIGMNND
+1325 
-1333 QASEGIGP
+1333 
-1341 KSEASTPVSP
+1341 
-1351 VFLSSGGLVIGKC
+1351 
-1364 SPTSDSIPAMLSN
+1364 
-1377 GEFVVNS
+1377 
-1384 RATRIFEPLL
+1384 
-1394 ITMNNI
+1394 TMNNI
-1400 GRGVPMQV
+1400 GKGVPMQV
-1408 LNSSQSI
+1408 MNSSQ
-1415 TNAELL
+1415 TFNQAEML
-1421 TDSFESAAK
+1421 TDSFESAAR

-1439 EINEAQDRVEIIE
+1439 EITEAQDRVEMIE

>member
-1 MANDVTTRILQIQ
+1 MADDVTTKILQIQ

-25 EYQALIDEVRKLQ
+25 EYQAQIDQVRKQQ
-38 KGLKADLKE
+38 KGLKEDLKE
-47 GRISQEEYQ
+47 ARISQEEYQ
-56 RSVQAG
+56 RSIQAG
-62 NLAMSQMKEAMN
+62 NLAMSQMKDAMN

-79 VRNQLKSQAEQEG
+79 VKNQLKSQAEQEG

-118 SKGDELKD
+118 AKGDELKD

-153 SALLGVGVSTSSL
+153 SALLGAGVSTTSL
-166 CDALAKEA
+166 CDALSKEA
-174 KSAEEAEKANEIL
+174 KSAEEAEKANEVL
-187 KKAIAAI
+187 KKAVAAI

-204 IALLSKKIEENDKII
+204 IALLTKKIEENEKII
-219 QEHADNLADAQK
+219 QEHADNVAAAQK

-259 NLSKNSAGSVI
+259 NLSKNSAGSVM
-270 EGITIKAKALW
+270 EGLNVKAKALW
-281 ATLTGLLSNPLVL
+281 STLTGLLANPVVL

-319 SRLTQQ
+319 SRLTSQ

-340 VQGVADTFGADFQ
+340 VQGVADTFGVDFQ
-353 DVLESANT
+353 EVLESANT
-361 LSRQFGISVQ
+361 LSQQFGISVQ
-371 EALQYVKDGFVSGAN
+371 EALGYVKDGFVSGAN

-447 AEALDGIGISSAEMQ
+447 SEALDGIGISSAEMQ

-477 QVSTKLNEMADNSP
+477 QVSAKLNEMADNSP

-515 LKDIETNLDVTKEKA
+515 LKDIETDLDVTKEKA
-530 GDMAKVQEEQ
+530 GDLARVQEEQ

-545 ELDNTLAALFD
+545 ELDNTLASLFD

-590 FIDLYNKSIV
+590 FIDLYNNSMV

-622 CKLLVDEIMALGKI
+622 CIMLVDEIMGLGKI

-646 DVKAGWEQFRKASSK
+646 DVKAGWNQFRQASVK
-661 AVQNIVNDTVDAYK
+661 AVKNVVNDTVDAYQ
-675 EAWSEVKDGE
+675 EAWSEIKDGQI
-685 LEHVKLDLATVT
+685 EHVKLDVN
-697 DGDSSASGQSTGD
+697 SVV
-710 NTRRTGNTGSKKDK
+710 NTGADGAGAGGSGGGGGKGK
-724 NKKTGKD
+724 NPGKTKTKGGKGGGKGKD
-731 PAAEAAKAEAQLLRK
+731 TAAEAAKEEAQLLRK
-746 AEDELMKITME
+746 AEDELLKITME
-757 SIETRRKMVELS
+757 SVETRRKKVELS

-779 KLTEEKNLTE
+779 MLVEKKNLTE
-789 NSRTAILSIIDSLQK
+789 ASRTAILSIIDSLQK
-804 QQIVALEKF
+804 QQTQALAKF

-820 EVEHKEKLNQLKLE
+820 EIEHKEKLNQLKLE
-834 AVKKGTDQ
+834 AIKEGTDQ

-855 TIAEQEALLAYD
+855 AIAEQEAILAYE
-867 NEIEKQEALKAI
+867 NETDKQEALKAI

-886 NTALDEEQAQVKL
+886 RTALDEEQAQLKL
-899 TRQKTVL
+899 DRQKQEL

-933 HYQEWRQK
+933 HYQEWRQR
-941 GLEEMDSH
+941 GLEEMDEH
-949 QSEILLKQEEAAAA
+949 QAELLTKQEEAAAA
-963 ELTALQERG
+963 ELEALIARG
-972 QLSTQTTEEYEAEVV
+972 QLATQTTEEYEAEVI
-987 AAKQRSA
+987 AAKQKSA
-994 DAQKAT
+994 EAQKKT
-1000 NDAIVKNEQTKA
+1000 NDVIIKNEQAKA
-1012 QALKTITGGLTQ
+1012 QAMKAVTSSLTG

-1031 SNETFAKM
+1031 SNSAFAKM
-1039 SKVITL
+1039 SKIITL
-1045 AQISIDTGKALSAGI
+1045 AQIAIDTGKALSAGI
-1060 ASASSMPFPANLAA
+1060 ASASSMPFPANIAA

-1079 ATILANIAT
+1079 ATVLANIAT

-1118 LSNGEYVMTAEAT
+1118 LSNGEFVMTAAAT
-1131 RRFEPLLDYM
+1131 KMFEPLLM
-1141 NRSKGEYP
+1141 
-1149 VANTMNAVKL
+1149 
-1159 GASDIISLKSRSERE
+1159 
-1174 YFVQE
+1174 
-1179 VLKHI
+1179 
-1184 AIIEMHRTHSE
+1184 
-1195 TTRLDNIYE
+1195 
-1204 KANHLLDIYSARK
+1204 
-1217 ESLSLDLFS
+1217 
-1226 SIVESNVQKLTSSIS
+1226 
-1241 KVKETDEIKK
+1241 
-1251 ILLSEINDLKI
+1251 
-1262 EKSSEINSEKPN
+1262 
-1274 SIITALTKYVNTENN
+1274 
-1289 FKENFEEFVNLVST
+1289 
-1303 LKAFSITE
+1303 
-1311 RSLNT
+1311 
-1316 HHYDSLTPI
+1316 
-1325 ETIGMNND
+1325 
-1333 QASEGIGP
+1333 
-1341 KSEASTPVSP
+1341 
-1351 VFLSSGGLVIGKC
+1351 
-1364 SPTSDSIPAMLSN
+1364 
-1377 GEFVVNS
+1377 
-1384 RATRIFEPLL
+1384 
-1394 ITMNNI
+1394 TMNNI

-1415 TNAELL
+1415 NQAEML
-1421 TDSFESAAK
+1421 TDSFESAAR

-1439 EINEAQDRVEIIE
+1439 EITEAQDRVEMIE

>member
-1 MANDVTTRILQIQ
+1 MASDDVTTKILQIQ
-14 VDYGDAVKKIA
+14 VDYGDAVKQIA
-25 EYQALIDEVRKLQ
+25 EWQAKIDAVRKQQ
-38 KGLKADLKE
+38 KGLKEDLKE

-56 RSVQAG
+56 RSIQAG
-62 NLAMSQMKEAMN
+62 NLAMSQMKDAMN

-79 VRNQLKSQAEQEG
+79 VKNQLKSQAEQEG

-118 SKGDELKD
+118 AKGDELKD

-136 SAEEGTQRFY
+136 GAEEGTQRFY

-153 SALLGVGVSTSSL
+153 SALLGAGVSTSSL
-166 CDALAKEA
+166 CDALAKEC
-174 KSAEEAEKANEIL
+174 KTAEEAEKANEVL
-187 KKAIAAI
+187 KKAVAAI

-204 IALLSKKIEENDKII
+204 IALLTKKIEENEKVIKD
-219 QEHADNLADAQK
+219 HADSVAESQSR
-231 KQQEQSEGLL
+231 SEGLV
-241 DTMSDLT
+241 DTLSDLT
-248 GVNLNFGNSLN
+248 GVNLNLGNSLN
-259 NLSKNSAGSVI
+259 NLSKNSAGSVM
-270 EGITIKAKALW
+270 EGLTVKANALW
-281 ATLTGLLSNPLVL
+281 STLTGLLANPMVL

-340 VQGVADTFGADFQ
+340 VQGVADSFGVDFQ
-353 DVLESANT
+353 EVLESANT
-361 LSRQFGISVQ
+361 LSQQFGISVQ
-371 EALQYVKDGFVSGAN
+371 EALGYVKDGFVSGAN

-477 QVSTKLNEMADNSP
+477 QVSAKLNEMADNSP

-515 LKDIETNLDVTKEKA
+515 LKDIETDLDVTKEKA
-530 GDMAKVQEEQ
+530 GDLARVQEEQ

-545 ELDNTLAALFD
+545 ELDNTLASLFD

-590 FIDLYNKSIV
+590 FIDLYNNSMV
-600 VRAGVASIA
+600 VRTGVASIA

-622 CKLLVDEIMALGKI
+622 CIMLVDEIMGLGKI

-646 DVKAGWEQFRKASSK
+646 DVKAGWDQFRKASVK
-661 AVQNIVNDTVDAYK
+661 AVKNVVNDTVDAYQ
-675 EAWSEVKDGE
+675 EAWSEIKDGQI
-685 LEHVKLDLATVT
+685 EHVKLDVNSVA
-697 DGDSSASGQSTGD
+697 
-710 NTRRTGNTGSKKDK
+710 NTGADGAAAGGSGGGGGKGKNPGKTKTKGSKSGKS
-724 NKKTGKD
+724 GKD
-731 PAAEAAKAEAQLLRK
+731 SAAEAAKEEAQLLRK
-746 AEDELMKITME
+746 AEDELLKITME
-757 SIETRRKMVELS
+757 SVESRRKKVELS

-779 KLTEEKNLTE
+779 MLVEKKNLTE
-789 NSRTAILSIIDSLQK
+789 ASRTAILSIIDSLQK
-804 QQIVALEKF
+804 QQIEALAKF

-820 EVEHKEKLNQLKLE
+820 EIEHKEKLNQLKLE
-834 AVKKGTDQ
+834 AIKEGTDQ
-842 EFELRRQSLANQQ
+842 EFELRRQSLDNQQ
-855 TIAEQEALLAYD
+855 AIAEQEAILAYD
-867 NEIEKQEALKAI
+867 NEVEKQEALKAI
-879 REKYANE
+879 RERYDNE
-886 NTALDEEQAQVKL
+886 RTALDEEQAQAKID
-899 TRQKTVL
+899 RQKQEL

-933 HYQEWRQK
+933 HYQEWRQR
-941 GLEEMDSH
+941 GLEEMDAH
-949 QSEILLKQEEAAAA
+949 QAELLTKQEEAAAA
-963 ELTALQERG
+963 ELEALIARG
-972 QLSTQTTEEYEAEVV
+972 QLSTQTTEEFEAEVI
-987 AAKQRSA
+987 AAKQKSA
-994 DAQKAT
+994 EAQKNT
-1000 NDAIVKNEQTKA
+1000 NDVIIKNEQAKA
-1012 QALKTITGGLTQ
+1012 QAMKAITGGLTQ

-1031 SNETFAKM
+1031 SNSAFAKM
-1039 SKVITL
+1039 SKIITL
-1045 AQISIDTGKALSAGI
+1045 AQIAIDTGKALSAGI

-1079 ATILANIAT
+1079 ATILANVAT

-1118 LSNGEYVMTAEAT
+1118 LSNGEFVMTAAAT
-1131 RRFEPLLDYM
+1131 RMFEPLLM
-1141 NRSKGEYP
+1141 
-1149 VANTMNAVKL
+1149 
-1159 GASDIISLKSRSERE
+1159 
-1174 YFVQE
+1174 
-1179 VLKHI
+1179 
-1184 AIIEMHRTHSE
+1184 
-1195 TTRLDNIYE
+1195 
-1204 KANHLLDIYSARK
+1204 
-1217 ESLSLDLFS
+1217 
-1226 SIVESNVQKLTSSIS
+1226 
-1241 KVKETDEIKK
+1241 
-1251 ILLSEINDLKI
+1251 
-1262 EKSSEINSEKPN
+1262 
-1274 SIITALTKYVNTENN
+1274 
-1289 FKENFEEFVNLVST
+1289 
-1303 LKAFSITE
+1303 
-1311 RSLNT
+1311 
-1316 HHYDSLTPI
+1316 
-1325 ETIGMNND
+1325 
-1333 QASEGIGP
+1333 
-1341 KSEASTPVSP
+1341 
-1351 VFLSSGGLVIGKC
+1351 
-1364 SPTSDSIPAMLSN
+1364 
-1377 GEFVVNS
+1377 
-1384 RATRIFEPLL
+1384 
-1394 ITMNNI
+1394 TMNNI
-1400 GRGVPMQV
+1400 GKGVPMQV
-1408 LNSSQSI
+1408 MNSSQ
-1415 TNAELL
+1415 TFNQAEML
-1421 TDSFESAAK
+1421 TDSFESAAR

-1439 EINEAQDRVEIIE
+1439 EITEAQDRVEMIE

>member
-1 MANDVTTRILQIQ
+1 MADDVTTKILQIQ

-25 EYQALIDEVRKLQ
+25 EYQAQIDQVRKQQ
-38 KGLKADLKE
+38 KGLKEDLKD

-56 RSVQAG
+56 RSIQAG
-62 NLAMSQMKEAMN
+62 NLAMSQMKDAMN

-79 VRNQLKSQAEQEG
+79 VKNQLKSQAEQEG

-118 SKGDELKD
+118 AKGDELKD

-153 SALLGVGVSTSSL
+153 SALLGAGVSTTSL
-166 CDALAKEA
+166 CDALSKEA
-174 KSAEEAEKANEIL
+174 KSAEEAEKANEVL
-187 KKAIAAI
+187 KKAVAAI

-204 IALLSKKIEENDKII
+204 IALLTKKIEENEKVIK
-219 QEHADNLADAQK
+219 EHADSVAESQSR
-231 KQQEQSEGLL
+231 SEGLV
-241 DTMSDLT
+241 DTLSDLT

-259 NLSKNSAGSVI
+259 SLSKNSAGSVM
-270 EGITIKAKALW
+270 EGLTVKAKALW
-281 ATLTGLLSNPLVL
+281 ATLTGLLANPVVL

-300 GVGMAVKWW
+300 GAGMAVKWW

-319 SRLTQQ
+319 SRLTSQ

-340 VQGVADTFGADFQ
+340 VQGVADTFGVDFQ
-353 DVLESANT
+353 EVLESANT
-361 LSRQFGISVQ
+361 LSQQFGISVQ
-371 EALQYVKDGFVSGAN
+371 EALGYVKDGFVSGAN

-447 AEALDGIGISSAEMQ
+447 SEALDGIGISSAEMQ

-477 QVSTKLNEMADNSP
+477 QVSAKLNEMADNSP

-515 LKDIETNLDVTKEKA
+515 LKDIETDLDVTKEKA
-530 GDMAKVQEEQ
+530 GDLARVQEEQ

-545 ELDNTLAALFD
+545 ELDNTLASLFD

-590 FIDLYNKSIV
+590 FIDLYNNSMV

-622 CKLLVDEIMALGKI
+622 CIMLVDEIMGLGKI

-646 DVKAGWEQFRKASSK
+646 DVKAGWDQFRKASVK
-661 AVQNIVNDTVDAYK
+661 AVKNVVNDTVDAYQ
-675 EAWSEVKDGE
+675 EAWSEIKDGQI
-685 LEHVKLDLATVT
+685 EHVKLDVNSVA
-697 DGDSSASGQSTGD
+697 
-710 NTRRTGNTGSKKDK
+710 NTGADGAAAGGSGGGGGKGKNPGKTKTKGSKSGKS
-724 NKKTGKD
+724 GKD
-731 PAAEAAKAEAQLLRK
+731 SAAEAAKEEAQLLRK
-746 AEDELMKITME
+746 AEDELLKITME
-757 SIETRRKMVELS
+757 SVESRRKKVELS

-779 KLTEEKNLTE
+779 MLVEKKNLTE
-789 NSRTAILSIIDSLQK
+789 ASRTAILSIIDSLQK
-804 QQIVALEKF
+804 QQIEALAKF

-820 EVEHKEKLNQLKLE
+820 EIEHKEKLNQLKLE
-834 AVKKGTDQ
+834 AVKEGTDQ

-855 TIAEQEALLAYD
+855 AIAEQEAILAYE
-867 NEIEKQEALKAI
+867 NETEKQEALKAI
-879 REKYANE
+879 RERYANE
-886 NTALDEEQAQVKL
+886 RTALDEEQAQLKL
-899 TRQKTVL
+899 DRQKQEL

-926 GYQMDEQ
+926 GYQMDEE
-933 HYQEWRQK
+933 HYQEWRQR
-941 GLEEMDSH
+941 GLEEMDEH
-949 QSEILLKQEEAAAA
+949 QAELLTKQEEAAAA
-963 ELTALQERG
+963 ELEALIARG
-972 QLSTQTTEEYEAEVV
+972 QLSTQTTEEFEAEVI
-987 AAKQRSA
+987 AAKQKSA
-994 DAQKAT
+994 EAQKKT
-1000 NDAIVKNEQTKA
+1000 NDVIIKNEQAKA
-1012 QALKTITGGLTQ
+1012 QAMKAITGGLTQ
-1024 LLDTLGE
+1024 LLDALGE
-1031 SNETFAKM
+1031 SNSAFAKM
-1039 SKVITL
+1039 SKIITL
-1045 AQISIDTGKALSAGI
+1045 AQIAIDTGKALSAGI

-1079 ATILANIAT
+1079 ATILANVAT

-1118 LSNGEYVMTAEAT
+1118 LSNGEFVMTAAAT
-1131 RRFEPLLDYM
+1131 RMFEPLLM
-1141 NRSKGEYP
+1141 
-1149 VANTMNAVKL
+1149 
-1159 GASDIISLKSRSERE
+1159 
-1174 YFVQE
+1174 
-1179 VLKHI
+1179 
-1184 AIIEMHRTHSE
+1184 
-1195 TTRLDNIYE
+1195 
-1204 KANHLLDIYSARK
+1204 
-1217 ESLSLDLFS
+1217 
-1226 SIVESNVQKLTSSIS
+1226 
-1241 KVKETDEIKK
+1241 
-1251 ILLSEINDLKI
+1251 
-1262 EKSSEINSEKPN
+1262 
-1274 SIITALTKYVNTENN
+1274 
-1289 FKENFEEFVNLVST
+1289 
-1303 LKAFSITE
+1303 
-1311 RSLNT
+1311 
-1316 HHYDSLTPI
+1316 
-1325 ETIGMNND
+1325 
-1333 QASEGIGP
+1333 
-1341 KSEASTPVSP
+1341 
-1351 VFLSSGGLVIGKC
+1351 
-1364 SPTSDSIPAMLSN
+1364 
-1377 GEFVVNS
+1377 
-1384 RATRIFEPLL
+1384 
-1394 ITMNNI
+1394 TMNNI

-1408 LNSSQSI
+1408 LNSSQTI
-1415 TNAELL
+1415 NQAEML
-1421 TDSFESAAK
+1421 TDSFESAAR

-1439 EINEAQDRVEIIE
+1439 EITEAQDRVEMIE

>member
-1 MANDVTTRILQIQ
+1 MASDDVTTKILQIQ
-14 VDYGDAVKKIA
+14 VDYGDAVKQIA
-25 EYQALIDEVRKLQ
+25 EWQAKIDAVRKQQ
-38 KGLKADLKE
+38 KGLKEDLKE

-56 RSVQAG
+56 RSIQAG
-62 NLAMSQMKEAMN
+62 NLAMSQMKDAMN

-79 VRNQLKSQAEQEG
+79 VKNQLKSQAEQEG

-118 SKGDELKD
+118 AKGDELKD

-153 SALLGVGVSTSSL
+153 SALLGAGVSTSSL
-166 CDALAKEA
+166 CDALSKEC
-174 KSAEEAEKANEIL
+174 KTAEEAEKANEVL
-187 KKAIAAI
+187 KKAVAAI

-204 IALLSKKIEENDKII
+204 IALLTKKIEENEKVIKD
-219 QEHADNLADAQK
+219 HADSVAESQSR
-231 KQQEQSEGLL
+231 SEGLV
-241 DTMSDLT
+241 DTLSDLT
-248 GVNLNFGNSLN
+248 GVNLNLGNSLN
-259 NLSKNSAGSVI
+259 NLSKNSAGSVM
-270 EGITIKAKALW
+270 EGLTVKAKALW
-281 ATLTGLLSNPLVL
+281 STLTGLLANPMVL

-340 VQGVADTFGADFQ
+340 VQGVADSFGVDFQ
-353 DVLESANT
+353 KVLESANT
-361 LSRQFGISVQ
+361 LSQQFGISVQ
-371 EALQYVKDGFVSGAN
+371 EALGYVKDGFVSGAN

-477 QVSTKLNEMADNSP
+477 QVSAKLNEMADNSP

-515 LKDIETNLDVTKEKA
+515 LKDIETDLDVTKEKA
-530 GDMAKVQEEQ
+530 GDLARVQEEQ

-545 ELDNTLAALFD
+545 ELDNTLASLFD

-590 FIDLYNKSIV
+590 FIDLYNNSMV

-622 CKLLVDEIMALGKI
+622 CIMLVDEIMALGKI

-646 DVKAGWEQFRKASSK
+646 DVKAGWDLFRKASSK
-661 AVQNIVNDTVDAYK
+661 AVQNIVNDTVDAYQ
-675 EAWSEVKDGE
+675 EAWSEIKDGQI
-685 LEHVKLDLATVT
+685 EHVKLDVNSVANAGA
-697 DGDSSASGQSTGD
+697 DGAGAG
-710 NTRRTGNTGSKKDK
+710 GGGGGGSKGK
-724 NKKTGKD
+724 NPGKTKTKGGKNSGKD
-731 PAAEAAKAEAQLLRK
+731 TAAEAAKEEAQLLRK
-746 AEDELMKITME
+746 AEDELLKITME
-757 SIETRRKMVELS
+757 SVESRRKKVELS

-779 KLTEEKNLTE
+779 MLVEKKNLTE
-789 NSRTAILSIIDSLQK
+789 ASRTAILSIIDSLQK
-804 QQIVALEKF
+804 QQIEALAKF

-820 EVEHKEKLNQLKLE
+820 EIEHKEKLNQLKLE
-834 AVKKGTDQ
+834 AVKEGTDQ
-842 EFELRRQSLANQQ
+842 EFELRRQSLDNQQ
-855 TIAEQEALLAYD
+855 AIAEQEAILAYD
-867 NEIEKQEALKAI
+867 NEVEKQEALKAI
-879 REKYANE
+879 RERYDNE
-886 NTALDEEQAQVKL
+886 RTALDEEHAQAKID
-899 TRQKTVL
+899 RQKQEL

-933 HYQEWRQK
+933 HYQEWRQR
-941 GLEEMDSH
+941 GLEEMDEH
-949 QSEILLKQEEAAAA
+949 QAELLTKQEEAAAA
-963 ELTALQERG
+963 ELEALIARG
-972 QLSTQTTEEYEAEVV
+972 QLSTQTTEEFEAEVI
-987 AAKQRSA
+987 AAKQKSA
-994 DAQKAT
+994 EAQKNT
-1000 NDAIVKNEQTKA
+1000 NDVIIKNEQAKA
-1012 QALKTITGGLTQ
+1012 QAMKAITGGLTQ

-1031 SNETFAKM
+1031 SNSAFAKM
-1039 SKVITL
+1039 SKIITL
-1045 AQISIDTGKALSAGI
+1045 AQIAIDTGKALSAGI

-1079 ATILANIAT
+1079 ATILANVAT

-1118 LSNGEYVMTAEAT
+1118 LSNGEFVMTAAAT
-1131 RRFEPLLDYM
+1131 RMFEPLLM
-1141 NRSKGEYP
+1141 
-1149 VANTMNAVKL
+1149 
-1159 GASDIISLKSRSERE
+1159 
-1174 YFVQE
+1174 
-1179 VLKHI
+1179 
-1184 AIIEMHRTHSE
+1184 
-1195 TTRLDNIYE
+1195 
-1204 KANHLLDIYSARK
+1204 
-1217 ESLSLDLFS
+1217 
-1226 SIVESNVQKLTSSIS
+1226 
-1241 KVKETDEIKK
+1241 
-1251 ILLSEINDLKI
+1251 
-1262 EKSSEINSEKPN
+1262 
-1274 SIITALTKYVNTENN
+1274 
-1289 FKENFEEFVNLVST
+1289 
-1303 LKAFSITE
+1303 
-1311 RSLNT
+1311 
-1316 HHYDSLTPI
+1316 
-1325 ETIGMNND
+1325 
-1333 QASEGIGP
+1333 
-1341 KSEASTPVSP
+1341 
-1351 VFLSSGGLVIGKC
+1351 
-1364 SPTSDSIPAMLSN
+1364 
-1377 GEFVVNS
+1377 
-1384 RATRIFEPLL
+1384 
-1394 ITMNNI
+1394 TMNNI

-1408 LNSSQSI
+1408 LNSSQTI
-1415 TNAELL
+1415 NQAEML
-1421 TDSFESAAK
+1421 TDSFESAAR

-1439 EINEAQDRVEIIE
+1439 EITEAQDRVEMIE

>member
-1 MANDVTTRILQIQ
+1 MADDVTTKILQIQ
-14 VDYGDAVKKIA
+14 VDYGDAVKQIA
-25 EYQALIDEVRKLQ
+25 EWQAKIDAVRKQQ
-38 KGLKADLKE
+38 KGLKEDLKE

-56 RSVQAG
+56 RSIQAG
-62 NLAMSQMKEAMN
+62 NLAMSQMKDAMN

-79 VRNQLKSQAEQEG
+79 VKNQLKSQAEQEG

-118 SKGDELKD
+118 AKGDELKD

-136 SAEEGTQRFY
+136 GAEEGTQRFY

-153 SALLGVGVSTSSL
+153 SALLGAGVSTSSL
-166 CDALAKEA
+166 CDALAKEC
-174 KSAEEAEKANEIL
+174 KTAEEAEKANEVL
-187 KKAIAAI
+187 KKAVAAI

-204 IALLSKKIEENDKII
+204 IALLTKKIEENEKVIKD
-219 QEHADNLADAQK
+219 HADSVAESQSR
-231 KQQEQSEGLL
+231 SEGLV
-241 DTMSDLT
+241 DTLSDLT
-248 GVNLNFGNSLN
+248 GVNLNLGNSLN
-259 NLSKNSAGSVI
+259 NLSKNSAGSVM
-270 EGITIKAKALW
+270 EGLTVKAKALW
-281 ATLTGLLSNPLVL
+281 STLTGLLANPMVL

-340 VQGVADTFGADFQ
+340 VQGVADSFGVDFQ
-353 DVLESANT
+353 EVLESANT
-361 LSRQFGISVQ
+361 LSQQFGISVQ
-371 EALQYVKDGFVSGAN
+371 EALGYVEDGFVSGAN

-447 AEALDGIGISSAEMQ
+447 AEALDGIGISSAKMQ

-477 QVSTKLNEMADNSP
+477 QVSAKLNEMADNSP

-515 LKDIETNLDVTKEKA
+515 LKDIETDLDVTKEKA
-530 GDMAKVQEEQ
+530 GDLARVQEEQ

-545 ELDNTLAALFD
+545 ELDNTLASLFD

-590 FIDLYNKSIV
+590 FIDLYNNSMV

-622 CKLLVDEIMALGKI
+622 CIMLVDEIMGLGKI

-646 DVKAGWEQFRKASSK
+646 DVKAGWDQFRKASVK
-661 AVQNIVNDTVDAYK
+661 AVKNVVNDTVDAYQ
-675 EAWSEVKDGE
+675 EAWSEIKDGQI
-685 LEHVKLDLATVT
+685 EHVKLDVNSVA
-697 DGDSSASGQSTGD
+697 
-710 NTRRTGNTGSKKDK
+710 NTGADGAAAGGRGGGGGKKKNPGKTKTKGSKSGKS
-724 NKKTGKD
+724 GKD
-731 PAAEAAKAEAQLLRK
+731 SAAEAAKEEAQLLRK
-746 AEDELMKITME
+746 AEDELLKITME
-757 SIETRRKMVELS
+757 SVESRRKKVELS

-779 KLTEEKNLTE
+779 MLVEKKNLTE
-789 NSRTAILSIIDSLQK
+789 ASRTAILSIIDSLQK
-804 QQIVALEKF
+804 QQIEALAKF

-820 EVEHKEKLNQLKLE
+820 EIEHKEKLNQLKLE
-834 AVKKGTDQ
+834 AVKEGTDQ
-842 EFELRRQSLANQQ
+842 EFELRRQSLDNQQ
-855 TIAEQEALLAYD
+855 AIAEQEAILAYD
-867 NEIEKQEALKAI
+867 NEVEKQEALKAI
-879 REKYANE
+879 RERYDNE
-886 NTALDEEQAQVKL
+886 RTALDEEQAQAKID
-899 TRQKTVL
+899 RQKQEL

-933 HYQEWRQK
+933 HYQEWRQR
-941 GLEEMDSH
+941 GLEEMDAH
-949 QSEILLKQEEAAAA
+949 QAELLTKQEEAAAA
-963 ELTALQERG
+963 ELEALIARG
-972 QLSTQTTEEYEAEVV
+972 QLSTQTTEEFEAEVI
-987 AAKQRSA
+987 AAKQKSA
-994 DAQKAT
+994 EAQKKT
-1000 NDAIVKNEQTKA
+1000 NDVIIKNEQAKA
-1012 QALKTITGGLTQ
+1012 QAMKAVTSSLTG

-1031 SNETFAKM
+1031 SNSAFAKM
-1039 SKVITL
+1039 SKIITL
-1045 AQISIDTGKALSAGI
+1045 AQIAIDTGKALSAGI
-1060 ASASSMPFPANLAA
+1060 ASASSMPFPANIAA

-1079 ATILANIAT
+1079 ATVLANIAT

-1118 LSNGEYVMTAEAT
+1118 LSNGEFVMTAAAT
-1131 RRFEPLLDYM
+1131 RMFEPLLM
-1141 NRSKGEYP
+1141 
-1149 VANTMNAVKL
+1149 
-1159 GASDIISLKSRSERE
+1159 
-1174 YFVQE
+1174 
-1179 VLKHI
+1179 
-1184 AIIEMHRTHSE
+1184 
-1195 TTRLDNIYE
+1195 
-1204 KANHLLDIYSARK
+1204 
-1217 ESLSLDLFS
+1217 
-1226 SIVESNVQKLTSSIS
+1226 
-1241 KVKETDEIKK
+1241 
-1251 ILLSEINDLKI
+1251 
-1262 EKSSEINSEKPN
+1262 
-1274 SIITALTKYVNTENN
+1274 
-1289 FKENFEEFVNLVST
+1289 
-1303 LKAFSITE
+1303 
-1311 RSLNT
+1311 
-1316 HHYDSLTPI
+1316 
-1325 ETIGMNND
+1325 
-1333 QASEGIGP
+1333 
-1341 KSEASTPVSP
+1341 
-1351 VFLSSGGLVIGKC
+1351 
-1364 SPTSDSIPAMLSN
+1364 
-1377 GEFVVNS
+1377 
-1384 RATRIFEPLL
+1384 
-1394 ITMNNI
+1394 TMNNI
-1400 GRGVPMQV
+1400 GKGVPMQV
-1408 LNSSQSI
+1408 MNSSQTI
-1415 TNAELL
+1415 NQAEML
-1421 TDSFESAAK
+1421 TDSFESAAR

-1439 EINEAQDRVEIIE
+1439 EITEAQDRVEMIE

>member
-1 MANDVTTRILQIQ
+1 MADDVTTKILQIQ
-14 VDYGDAVKKIA
+14 VDYGDAVKQIA
-25 EYQALIDEVRKLQ
+25 EWQAKIDAVRKQQ
-38 KGLKADLKE
+38 KGLKEDLKE

-56 RSVQAG
+56 RSIQAG
-62 NLAMSQMKEAMN
+62 NLAMSQMKDAMN

-79 VRNQLKSQAEQEG
+79 VKNQLKSQAEQEG

-118 SKGDELKD
+118 AKGDELKD

-136 SAEEGTQRFY
+136 GAEEGTQRFY

-153 SALLGVGVSTSSL
+153 SALLGAGVSTSSL
-166 CDALAKEA
+166 CDALAKEC
-174 KSAEEAEKANEIL
+174 KTAEEAEKANEVL
-187 KKAIAAI
+187 KKAVAAI

-204 IALLSKKIEENDKII
+204 IALLTKKIEENEKVIKD
-219 QEHADNLADAQK
+219 HADSVAESQSR
-231 KQQEQSEGLL
+231 SEGLV
-241 DTMSDLT
+241 DTLSDLT
-248 GVNLNFGNSLN
+248 GVNLNLGNSLN
-259 NLSKNSAGSVI
+259 NLSKNSAGSVM
-270 EGITIKAKALW
+270 EGLTVKAKALW
-281 ATLTGLLSNPLVL
+281 STLTGLLANPMVL

-340 VQGVADTFGADFQ
+340 VQGVADSFGVDFQ
-353 DVLESANT
+353 EVLESANT
-361 LSRQFGISVQ
+361 LSQQFGISVQ
-371 EALQYVKDGFVSGAN
+371 EALGYVKDGFVSGAN

-477 QVSTKLNEMADNSP
+477 QVSAKLNEMADNSP

-515 LKDIETNLDVTKEKA
+515 LKDIETDLDVTKEKA
-530 GDMAKVQEEQ
+530 GDLARVQEEQ

-545 ELDNTLAALFD
+545 ELDNTLASLFD

-590 FIDLYNKSIV
+590 FIDLYNNSMV

-622 CKLLVDEIMALGKI
+622 CNMLVDEIMGLGKI

-646 DVKAGWEQFRKASSK
+646 DVKAGWNQFRQASVK
-661 AVQNIVNDTVDAYK
+661 AVKNVVNDTVDAYQ
-675 EAWSEVKDGE
+675 EAWSEIKDGQI
-685 LEHVKLDLATVT
+685 EHVKLDVN
-697 DGDSSASGQSTGD
+697 SVV
-710 NTRRTGNTGSKKDK
+710 NTGADGAGAGGSGGGGGKGKNPGKTKTKGGKNPGKTKTKGSKSGKS
-724 NKKTGKD
+724 GKD
-731 PAAEAAKAEAQLLRK
+731 SAAEAAKEEAQLLRK
-746 AEDELMKITME
+746 AEDELLKITME
-757 SIETRRKMVELS
+757 SVESRRKKVELS

-779 KLTEEKNLTE
+779 MLVEKKNLTE
-789 NSRTAILSIIDSLQK
+789 ASRTAILSIIDSLQK
-804 QQIVALEKF
+804 QQIEALAKF

-820 EVEHKEKLNQLKLE
+820 EIEHKEKLNQLKLE
-834 AVKKGTDQ
+834 AVKEGTDQ

-855 TIAEQEALLAYD
+855 AIAEQEAILAYE
-867 NEIEKQEALKAI
+867 NETEKQEALKAI
-879 REKYANE
+879 RERYANE
-886 NTALDEEQAQVKL
+886 RTALDEEQAQLKL
-899 TRQKTVL
+899 DRQKQEL

-926 GYQMDEQ
+926 GYQMDEE
-933 HYQEWRQK
+933 HYQEWRQR
-941 GLEEMDSH
+941 GLEEMDEH
-949 QSEILLKQEEAAAA
+949 QAELLTKQEEAAAA
-963 ELTALQERG
+963 ELEALIARG
-972 QLSTQTTEEYEAEVV
+972 QLATQTTEEYEAEIL
-987 AAKQRSA
+987 AAKQKSA
-994 DAQKAT
+994 DAQKNT
-1000 NDAIVKNEQTKA
+1000 NDVIVKNEQAKA
-1012 QALKTITGGLTQ
+1012 QAMKAVTSSLTG

-1031 SNETFAKM
+1031 SNSAFAKM
-1039 SKVITL
+1039 SKIITL
-1045 AQISIDTGKALSAGI
+1045 AQIAIDTGKALSAGI

-1079 ATILANIAT
+1079 ATILANVAT

-1118 LSNGEYVMTAEAT
+1118 LSNGEFVMTAAAT
-1131 RRFEPLLDYM
+1131 RMFEPLLM
-1141 NRSKGEYP
+1141 
-1149 VANTMNAVKL
+1149 
-1159 GASDIISLKSRSERE
+1159 
-1174 YFVQE
+1174 
-1179 VLKHI
+1179 
-1184 AIIEMHRTHSE
+1184 
-1195 TTRLDNIYE
+1195 
-1204 KANHLLDIYSARK
+1204 
-1217 ESLSLDLFS
+1217 
-1226 SIVESNVQKLTSSIS
+1226 
-1241 KVKETDEIKK
+1241 
-1251 ILLSEINDLKI
+1251 
-1262 EKSSEINSEKPN
+1262 
-1274 SIITALTKYVNTENN
+1274 
-1289 FKENFEEFVNLVST
+1289 
-1303 LKAFSITE
+1303 
-1311 RSLNT
+1311 
-1316 HHYDSLTPI
+1316 
-1325 ETIGMNND
+1325 
-1333 QASEGIGP
+1333 
-1341 KSEASTPVSP
+1341 
-1351 VFLSSGGLVIGKC
+1351 
-1364 SPTSDSIPAMLSN
+1364 
-1377 GEFVVNS
+1377 
-1384 RATRIFEPLL
+1384 
-1394 ITMNNI
+1394 TMNNI

-1408 LNSSQSI
+1408 LNSSQTI
-1415 TNAELL
+1415 NQAEML
-1421 TDSFESAAK
+1421 TDSFESAAR

-1439 EINEAQDRVEIIE
+1439 EITEAQDRVEMIE